1 MRQSTRHISVLF
13 FGACM
18 LLNGACTNELVPTPA
33 KEIVPLSDFQLG
45 YQLDVTDVY
54 TKAQQ
59 SVEIENTVRNL
70 YVLLFAE
77 DGHLVHSKRYLVTT
91 NTSLTEEQQSRYDAV
106 LRSFHT
112 KEDEGSNRSSGII
125 PEFFTNY
132 KGRAEELDGNL
143 TFYGIAN
150 YSTAVDQ
157 DLDNLADDGP
167 AAETNLRNMTIDIAP
182 GSVERNYFFMVA
194 ELGDVHLNPTVNGNS
209 ISVERIGANLELRR
223 LDAKVTFNID
233 VRIDGADN
241 VSFENPTYKVH
252 RIPNKSY
259 LIERAKSSGVNN
271 WDAAQNTE
279 TDFSCMDDDNFE
291 HFDSFNGTSGFFAFY
306 MRENRP
312 VPSNEING
320 EARDKENA
328 NGKNYKNLYVM
339 REAWPYDAD
348 KADSAT
354 GKTPVHERDFTYAPE
369 NSTFVEISGNLNYT
383 RKREN
388 PETHEMEDEYV
399 SGIVTYIVHL
409 GETGGADDINDIDA
423 VNNYDVRRNVRY
435 IYNMRITGINSFEVE
450 VSTDGKEERPGA
462 EGDLAISDSQ
472 QFLMDSHYGRILLEL
487 DRDDI
492 IRNVEQGGSEQAG
505 WNVSSPLGTTKFDGQ
520 TISYPYDYKWILFAI
535 NREFKQTD
543 DKMVKFP
550 GTQAYDGG
558 VRFFDDKNESAV
570 DQIAEIADDRGNK
583 LLVGGKTMTFKKY
596 LDQGNDTDNYY
607 YSYEEGPIDDDACLR
622 DINQLLKHLYE
633 EARSG
638 NSDLFDEDGKVAIT
652 AFCDEYTYLYDPRK
666 EDYVHPGTPKPN
678 ESDLL
683 LWKEYV
689 NTDDRVLN
697 ITPMVAT
704 DYSKDMNTSI
714 THSFVK
720 ISQMAIKTIYNE
732 NDPDLKT
739 AWGLETTNE
748 TGPLTWNAKTNI
760 YRGNKTNT
768 SSDGRTNFLNF
779 WLETDSGSGGYQ
791 AGDINWT
798 DVMTVNQR
806 IENADGLT
814 ANYRD
819 AFHACIT
826 RNRDLDGNNKIDENE
841 IYWYLAAQDQL
852 SGLYIG
858 QPALEESA
866 WMYTGDGTTMNHL
879 VTSTY
884 NGNSQDKTNFWILW
898 SEEGASWGKLHGS
911 GDESTERYDYRCIR
925 NLGISIGS
933 YDAPEHYAKISGQK
947 YDSESRNSY
956 NTVDVGVINSRA
968 LRSAPDEGS
977 FIPLDHERS
986 QNNQPFKSFDVLSSV
1001 YGSKSKE
1008 GITWTEMRD
1017 KIYANDNSD
1026 ICPEGWRPPNQR
1038 EFLIMMSLRG
1048 INGFSLSEGPTY
1060 GLGIATSFSFN
1071 GLAPY
1076 YTNGERYGFYFSTNL
1091 VLHNE
1096 NESEW
1101 AIPGDPYHKPMLLR
1115 FRCVRDTPSAY

>member
-1 MRQSTRHISVLF
+1 MFLHLIKLNMRQNIRHISILLLSTVL
-13 FGACM
+13 
-18 LLNGACTNELVPTPA
+18 LINVACTREVFTPTPQ
-33 KEIVPLSDFQLG
+33 ETIVPLSEFQIG

-77 DGHLVHSKRYLVTT
+77 DGRLVHSKRYLVTT
-91 NTSLTEEQQSRYDAV
+91 NTSLTEEQKSRYDAV

-132 KGRAEELDGNL
+132 KGTAKDLDGNL

-320 EARDKENA
+320 DARDKENA

-348 KADSAT
+348 KADPTT

-409 GETGGADDINDIDA
+409 GETGGAADINNVNA

-435 IYNMRITGINSFEVE
+435 IYNMLITGINSFEVE
-450 VSTDGKEERPGA
+450 VSTDGREERPGA

-472 QFLMDSHYGRILLEL
+472 QFLIDSHYGRILLEL

-492 IRNVEQGGSEQAG
+492 IRNVEQGDPEQAG
-505 WNVSSPLGTTKFDGQ
+505 WNVSSPLGTTKFDGT

-535 NREFKQTD
+535 NREFGEFRH

-558 VRFFDDKNESAV
+558 VTFFLDNGSRKDDTTLRNG
-570 DQIAEIADDRGNK
+570 IANDFGNNYPD
-583 LLVGGKTMTFKKY
+583 GPTFKNS
-596 LDQGNDTDNYY
+596 LSSDNFYY
-607 YSYEEGPIDDDACLR
+607 GKNIDDNACLR

-633 EARSG
+633 EAVSG
-638 NSDLFDEDGKVAIT
+638 TSNLFDNEGKVVIT
-652 AFCDEYTYLYDPRK
+652 AFCDEYTYLYDPRT
-666 EDYVHPGTPKPN
+666 EDYIHPGTPTKN

-704 DYSKDMNTSI
+704 DYSEDKNTSI

-748 TGPLTWNAKTNI
+748 TGPLTWNARMNL
-760 YRGNKTNT
+760 YRGKKDNT
-768 SSDGRTNFLNF
+768 SSNGRTNFLNF
-779 WLETDSGSGGYQ
+779 WLETDDGRFGSGDYEE
-791 AGDINWT
+791 GDINWT
-798 DVMTVNQR
+798 DVMTVDQR
-806 IENADGLT
+806 IEDANGLND
-814 ANYRD
+814 NYRD

-826 RNRDLDGNNKIDENE
+826 RNRDLNGNNKIDENE
-841 IYWYLAAQDQL
+841 IYWYLPAQDQL

-866 WMYTGDGTTMNHL
+866 WMYTGDGTTKNHL
-879 VTSTY
+879 VTSTF
-884 NGNSQDKTNFWILW
+884 NGNDNNNTNFWILW
-898 SEEGASWGKLHGS
+898 SEEGASWGKLHGG
-911 GDESTERYDYRCIR
+911 GDENTTTYDYRCIR
-925 NLGISIGS
+925 NLGIPIDDYTTPPSHYAEIS
-933 YDAPEHYAKISGQK
+933 TLHYDAG
-947 YDSESRNSY
+947 RSY
-956 NTVDVGVINSRA
+956 YTIDVGVINSRA
-968 LRSAPDEGS
+968 LRSAPDDGD
-977 FIPLDHERS
+977 FLPLDHERS
-986 QNNQPFKSFDVLSSV
+986 QNNQPFRSFDVLSSD
-1001 YGSKSKE
+1001 YPDNGD

-1017 KIYANDNSD
+1017 KIDAHDNTD

-1038 EFLIMMSLRG
+1038 EFLIMMSL
-1048 INGFSLSEGPTY
+1048 IDLSGN
-1060 GLGIATSFSFN
+1060 LGIATTFSFDGV
-1071 GLAPY
+1071 GL
-1076 YTNGERYGFYFSTNL
+1076 YTSSNRYGFLYTSPNLRLYNDAYNDNTSSTAL
-1091 VLHNE
+1091 
-1096 NESEW
+1096 
-1101 AIPGDPYHKPMLLR
+1101 Y

>member
-1 MRQSTRHISVLF
+1 MRQNIRHISILLLGTILLF
-13 FGACM
+13 
-18 LLNGACTNELVPTPA
+18 NVACTRDVFTPTPQ
-33 KEIVPLSDFQLG
+33 ETIVPLSEFQIG

-77 DGHLVHSKRYLVTT
+77 DGHLVHFKRYLVTT
-91 NTSLTEEQQSRYDAV
+91 NTSLTEEQKSRYDAV

-132 KGRAEELDGNL
+132 DGTAEELDGNL

-157 DLDNLADDGP
+157 DLDNLAADGP

-194 ELGDVHLNPTVNGNS
+194 ELGDVHLNPTVSGNS

-259 LIERAKSSGVNN
+259 LIERVKSSGVNN

-320 EARDKENA
+320 DARDKENA

-348 KADSAT
+348 KADPTT

-399 SGIVTYIVHL
+399 SGIVTYLVHL
-409 GETGGADDINDIDA
+409 GETGGAADINNVNA

-435 IYNMRITGINSFEVE
+435 IYNMLITGINSFEVE

-492 IRNVEQGGSEQAG
+492 IRNVEQGDPEQAG
-505 WNVSSPLGTTKFDGQ
+505 WNVSSPLGTTKFDGT

-535 NREFKQTD
+535 NREFGQTD

-558 VRFFDDKNESAV
+558 VTFFLDNGSRKDDTTLRN
-570 DQIAEIADDRGNK
+570 EIANDFGNNYPD
-583 LLVGGKTMTFKKY
+583 GPTFKNS
-596 LDQGNDTDNYY
+596 LSSDNFYY
-607 YSYEEGPIDDDACLR
+607 GKNIDDNACLR

-633 EARSG
+633 EAVSG
-638 NSDLFDEDGKVAIT
+638 TSNLFDNEGKVVIT
-652 AFCDEYTYLYDPRK
+652 AFCDEYTYLYDPRT
-666 EDYVHPGTPKPN
+666 EDYIHPGTPTEN

-704 DYSKDMNTSI
+704 DYSEDKNTSI

-748 TGPLTWNAKTNI
+748 TGPLTWKARMNL
-760 YRGNKTNT
+760 YRGNKNNT
-768 SSDGRTNFLNF
+768 SSNGRTNFLNF
-779 WLETDSGSGGYQ
+779 WLETDDGWFGIGGSGEYKD
-791 AGDINWT
+791 GDINWT
-798 DVMTVNQR
+798 DVMTVDQR
-806 IENADGLT
+806 IEDANGLND
-814 ANYRD
+814 NYRD

-826 RNRDLDGNNKIDENE
+826 RNRDLNGNNKIDENE
-841 IYWYLAAQDQL
+841 IYWYLPAQDQL

-866 WMYTGDGTTMNHL
+866 WMYTGDGTTKNHL
-879 VTSTY
+879 VTSTF
-884 NGNSQDKTNFWILW
+884 NGNDNNNTNFWILW
-898 SEEGASWGKLHGS
+898 SEEGASWGKLHGG
-911 GDESTERYDYRCIR
+911 GDENTTTYDYRCIR
-925 NLGISIGS
+925 NLGIPIDDYTTPPSHYAEIS
-933 YDAPEHYAKISGQK
+933 TLHYDAE
-947 YDSESRNSY
+947 RSY
-956 NTVDVGVINSRA
+956 YTIDVGVINSRA
-968 LRSAPDEGS
+968 LRSAPDDGD
-977 FIPLDHERS
+977 FLPLDHERS
-986 QNNQPFKSFDVLSSV
+986 QNNQPFRSFDVLSLD
-1001 YGSKSKE
+1001 YGG

-1017 KIYANDNSD
+1017 KIDAHDNTN

-1038 EFLIMMSLRG
+1038 EFLIMMSL
-1048 INGFSLSEGPTY
+1048 IDLSGN
-1060 GLGIATSFSFN
+1060 LGIATTFSFDGV
-1071 GLAPY
+1071 GL
-1076 YTNGERYGFYFSTNL
+1076 YTSSNRYGFLYTFPNLRLYNDASNDNTSSTSL
-1091 VLHNE
+1091 
-1096 NESEW
+1096 
-1101 AIPGDPYHKPMLLR
+1101 K

>member
-1 MRQSTRHISVLF
+1 MFLHLIKLNMRQNIRHISILLLSTVL
-13 FGACM
+13 
-18 LLNGACTNELVPTPA
+18 LINVACTREVFTPTPQ
-33 KEIVPLSDFQLG
+33 ETIVPLSEFQIG

-77 DGHLVHSKRYLVTT
+77 DGRLVHSKRYLVTT
-91 NTSLTEEQQSRYDAV
+91 NTSLTEEQKSRYDAV

-132 KGRAEELDGNL
+132 KGTAKDLDGNL

-320 EARDKENA
+320 DARDKENA

-348 KADSAT
+348 KADPTT

-409 GETGGADDINDIDA
+409 GETGGAADINNVNA

-435 IYNMRITGINSFEVE
+435 IYNMLITGINSFEVE
-450 VSTDGKEERPGA
+450 VSTDGREERPGA

-472 QFLMDSHYGRILLEL
+472 QFLIDSHYGRILLEL

-492 IRNVEQGGSEQAG
+492 IRNVEQGDPEQAG
-505 WNVSSPLGTTKFDGQ
+505 WNVSSPLGTTKFDGT

-535 NREFKQTD
+535 NREFGEFRH

-558 VRFFDDKNESAV
+558 VTFFLDNGSRKDDTTLRN
-570 DQIAEIADDRGNK
+570 EIANDFGN
-583 LLVGGKTMTFKKY
+583 
-596 LDQGNDTDNYY
+596 NYPD
-607 YSYEEGPIDDDACLR
+607 GPIFKNSLSSDNFYYGKNIDDNACLR

-633 EARSG
+633 EAVSG
-638 NSDLFDEDGKVAIT
+638 TSNLFDNEGKVVIT
-652 AFCDEYTYLYDPRK
+652 AFCDEYTYLYDPRT
-666 EDYVHPGTPKPN
+666 EDYIHPGTPTKN

-704 DYSKDMNTSI
+704 DYSEDKNTSI

-748 TGPLTWNAKTNI
+748 TGPLTWNARMNL
-760 YRGNKTNT
+760 YRGKKDNT
-768 SSDGRTNFLNF
+768 SSNGRTNFLNF
-779 WLETDSGSGGYQ
+779 WLETDDGRFGSGDYEE
-791 AGDINWT
+791 GDINWT
-798 DVMTVNQR
+798 DVMTVDQR
-806 IENADGLT
+806 IEDANGLND
-814 ANYRD
+814 NYRD

-826 RNRDLDGNNKIDENE
+826 RNRDLNGNNKIDENE
-841 IYWYLAAQDQL
+841 IYWYLPAQDQL

-866 WMYTGDGTTMNHL
+866 WMYTGDGTTKNHL
-879 VTSTY
+879 VTSTF
-884 NGNSQDKTNFWILW
+884 NGNDNNNTNFWILW
-898 SEEGASWGKLHGS
+898 SEEGASWGKLHGG
-911 GDESTERYDYRCIR
+911 GDENTTTYDYRCIR
-925 NLGISIGS
+925 NLGIPIDDYTTPPSHYAEIS
-933 YDAPEHYAKISGQK
+933 TLHYDAG
-947 YDSESRNSY
+947 RSY
-956 NTVDVGVINSRA
+956 YTIDVGVINSRA
-968 LRSAPDEGS
+968 LRSAPDDGD
-977 FIPLDHERS
+977 FLPLDHERS
-986 QNNQPFKSFDVLSSV
+986 QNNQPFRSFDVLSSD
-1001 YGSKSKE
+1001 YPDNGD

-1017 KIYANDNSD
+1017 KIDAHDNTD

-1038 EFLIMMSLRG
+1038 EFLIMMSL
-1048 INGFSLSEGPTY
+1048 IDLSGN
-1060 GLGIATSFSFN
+1060 LGIATTFSFDGV
-1071 GLAPY
+1071 GL
-1076 YTNGERYGFYFSTNL
+1076 YTSSNRYGFLYTSPNLRLYNDAYNDNTSSTAL
-1091 VLHNE
+1091 
-1096 NESEW
+1096 
-1101 AIPGDPYHKPMLLR
+1101 Y

>member
-1 MRQSTRHISVLF
+1 MRQNIRHISILLLSTVL
-13 FGACM
+13 
-18 LLNGACTNELVPTPA
+18 LINVACTREVFTPTPQ
-33 KEIVPLSDFQLG
+33 ETIVPLSEFQIG

-77 DGHLVHSKRYLVTT
+77 DGRLVHSKRYLVTT
-91 NTSLTEEQQSRYDAV
+91 NTSLTEEQKSRYDAV

-132 KGRAEELDGNL
+132 KGTAKDLDGNL

-320 EARDKENA
+320 DARDKENA

-348 KADSAT
+348 KADPTT

-409 GETGGADDINDIDA
+409 GETGGAADNNNVNA

-435 IYNMRITGINSFEVE
+435 IYNMLITGINSFEVE
-450 VSTDGKEERPGA
+450 VSTDGREERPGA

-472 QFLMDSHYGRILLEL
+472 QFLIDSHYGRILLEL

-492 IRNVEQGGSEQAG
+492 IRNVEQGDPEQAG
-505 WNVSSPLGTTKFDGQ
+505 WNVSSPLGTTKFDGT

-535 NREFKQTD
+535 NREFGEFRH

-558 VRFFDDKNESAV
+558 VTFFLDNGSRKDDTTLRN
-570 DQIAEIADDRGNK
+570 EIAKDFGNNYPD
-583 LLVGGKTMTFKKY
+583 GPTFKNS
-596 LDQGNDTDNYY
+596 LSSDNFYY
-607 YSYEEGPIDDDACLR
+607 GKNIDDNACLR

-633 EARSG
+633 EAVSG
-638 NSDLFDEDGKVAIT
+638 TSNLFDNEGKVVIT
-652 AFCDEYTYLYDPRK
+652 AFCDEYTYLYDPRT
-666 EDYVHPGTPKPN
+666 EDYIHPGTPTKN

-704 DYSKDMNTSI
+704 DYSEDKNTSI

-748 TGPLTWNAKTNI
+748 TGPLTWNARMNL
-760 YRGNKTNT
+760 YRGKKDNT
-768 SSDGRTNFLNF
+768 SSNGRTNFLNF
-779 WLETDSGSGGYQ
+779 WLETDDGRFGIGDYEE
-791 AGDINWT
+791 GDINWT
-798 DVMTVNQR
+798 DVMTVDQR
-806 IENADGLT
+806 IEDANGLND
-814 ANYRD
+814 NYRD

-826 RNRDLDGNNKIDENE
+826 RNRDLNGNNKIDENE
-841 IYWYLAAQDQL
+841 IYWYLPAQDQL

-866 WMYTGDGTTMNHL
+866 WMYTGDGTTKNHL
-879 VTSTY
+879 VTSTF
-884 NGNSQDKTNFWILW
+884 NGNDNNNTNFWILW
-898 SEEGASWGKLHGS
+898 SEEGASWGKLHGG
-911 GDESTERYDYRCIR
+911 GDENTTTYDYRCIR
-925 NLGISIGS
+925 NLGIPIDDYTTPPSHYAEIS
-933 YDAPEHYAKISGQK
+933 TLHYDAG
-947 YDSESRNSY
+947 RSY
-956 NTVDVGVINSRA
+956 YTIDVGVINSRA
-968 LRSAPDEGS
+968 LRSAPDDGD
-977 FIPLDHERS
+977 FLPLDHERS
-986 QNNQPFKSFDVLSSV
+986 QNNQPFRSFDVLSSD
-1001 YGSKSKE
+1001 YPDNGD

-1017 KIYANDNSD
+1017 KIDAHDNTD

-1038 EFLIMMSLRG
+1038 EFLIMMSL
-1048 INGFSLSEGPTY
+1048 IDLSGN
-1060 GLGIATSFSFN
+1060 LGIATTFSFDGV
-1071 GLAPY
+1071 GL
-1076 YTNGERYGFYFSTNL
+1076 YTSSNRYGFLYTSPNLRLYNDAYNDNTSSTAL
-1091 VLHNE
+1091 
-1096 NESEW
+1096 
-1101 AIPGDPYHKPMLLR
+1101 Y

>member
-1 MRQSTRHISVLF
+1 MRQNIRHISILLFSTVL
-13 FGACM
+13 
-18 LLNGACTNELVPTPA
+18 LINVACTRDVFTPTPQ
-33 KEIVPLSDFQLG
+33 ETIVPLSEFQIG

-77 DGHLVHSKRYLVTT
+77 DGHLIHSRRYLVTT
-91 NTSLTEEQQSRYDAV
+91 NASLTEEQKSRYDAV

-132 KGRAEELDGNL
+132 DVTAEAAEELDGNL

-150 YSTAVDQ
+150 YSTDVDQ

-194 ELGDVHLNPTVNGNS
+194 ELGDVHLNPTVSGNS

-223 LDAKVTFNID
+223 LDAKVTFNVEVKIN
-233 VRIDGADN
+233 GASN

-259 LIERAKSSGVNN
+259 LIERVKSSGVNN

-348 KADSAT
+348 KADPAT

-399 SGIVTYIVHL
+399 SGIVTYLVHL
-409 GETGGADDINDIDA
+409 GETGGAADIDNVNA

-435 IYNMRITGINSFEVE
+435 IYNMLITGINSFEVE

-487 DRDDI
+487 DKDDI
-492 IRNVEQGGSEQAG
+492 IRNVEQGDSEQAG
-505 WNVSSPLGTTKFDGQ
+505 WNVSSPLGTTKFDGT

-535 NREFKQTD
+535 NKEFEPTD
-543 DKMVKFP
+543 YKKMVKFP

-558 VRFFDDKNESAV
+558 VKFFSDENVET
-570 DQIAEIADDRGNK
+570 QIASDSGNK
-583 LLVGGKTMTFKKY
+583 LNVNGTTMTFKNY
-596 LDQGNDTDNYY
+596 LRYATENYY
-607 YSYEEGPIDDDACLR
+607 YTRRSSIDDDACLR

-633 EARSG
+633 EAVSG
-638 NSDLFDEDGKVAIT
+638 TSNLFDDEGKVVIT
-652 AFCDEYTYLYDPRK
+652 AFCDEYTYLYDPRT
-666 EDYVHPGTPKPN
+666 EDYIHPGTPTTN

-704 DYSKDMNTSI
+704 DYSEDKNTSI

-720 ISQMAIKTIYNE
+720 ISQMAIKAIYNE

-748 TGPLTWNAKTNI
+748 TGPLTWNARMNL
-760 YRGNKTNT
+760 YRGNKDNT
-768 SSDGRTNFLNF
+768 SSNGRTNFLNF
-779 WLETDSGSGGYQ
+779 WLETDDGWFGSGEYE

-798 DVMTVNQR
+798 DVMTVDQR
-806 IENADGLT
+806 IEDANGLT
-814 ANYRD
+814 DNYRD

-826 RNRDLDGNNKIDENE
+826 RNRDLNGNNKIDENE

-866 WMYTGDGTTMNHL
+866 WMYTGDGTTKNHL
-879 VTSTY
+879 VTSTF
-884 NGNSQDKTNFWILW
+884 NGNDNNNTNFWILW
-898 SEEGASWGKLHGS
+898 SEEGASWGKLHGG
-911 GDESTERYDYRCIR
+911 GDENTTTYDYRCIR
-925 NLGISIGS
+925 NLGIPIDD
-933 YDAPEHYAKISGQK
+933 YTTPPTHYAEISGLK
-947 YDSESRNSY
+947 SESGRDY
-956 NTVDVGVINSRA
+956 HTIDVGVINSRA
-968 LRSAPDEGS
+968 LRSAPDNGD
-977 FIPLDHERS
+977 FLPLDHERS
-986 QNNQPFKSFDVLSSV
+986 QNNQPFKSFDVLSLD
-1001 YGSKSKE
+1001 YGA
-1008 GITWTEMRD
+1008 GITWTDMRD
-1017 KIYANDNSD
+1017 KIYANDNSN

-1038 EFLIMMSLRG
+1038 EFLIMMSL
-1048 INGFSLSEGPTY
+1048 IDLEGE
-1060 GLGIATSFSFN
+1060 LGIATTFSFDGT
-1071 GLAPY
+1071 GLY
-1076 YTNGERYGFYFSTNL
+1076 ESSNRYGFLYTEPNLRLYNDASDDNTSST
-1091 VLHNE
+1091 
-1096 NESEW
+1096 
-1101 AIPGDPYHKPMLLR
+1101 LLK

>member
-1 MRQSTRHISVLF
+1 MRQSIRHISILLLGTILLF
-13 FGACM
+13 
-18 LLNGACTNELVPTPA
+18 NVACTREAFTPTPQ
-33 KEIVPLSDFQLG
+33 ETIVPLSEFQIG

-59 SVEIENTVRNL
+59 NVEIENTVRNL

-77 DGHLVHSKRYLVTT
+77 DGHLIHSRRYLVTT
-91 NTSLTEEQQSRYDAV
+91 NASLTEEQKSRYDAV

-132 KGRAEELDGNL
+132 RKSAEESAEELDGNL

-167 AAETNLRNMTIDIAP
+167 AAETTLRNMTIDIAP

-223 LDAKVTFNID
+223 LDAKVTFN
-233 VRIDGADN
+233 VEVKIDGASN

-252 RIPNKSY
+252 RIPNTSY
-259 LIERAKSSGVNN
+259 LIERAKGSGANN

-320 EARDKENA
+320 EAQDNENA
-328 NGKNYKNLYVM
+328 KGKNYKNLYVM
-339 REAWPYDAD
+339 REAWRFDAD
-348 KADSAT
+348 KADPTT

-399 SGIVTYIVHL
+399 SGIVTYLVHL
-409 GETGGADDINDIDA
+409 GETGRAADINNVNA

-435 IYNMRITGINSFEVE
+435 IYNMLITGINSFEVE
-450 VSTDGKEERPGA
+450 VNTDGSEERPGA

-487 DRDDI
+487 DKDDI
-492 IRNVEQGGSEQAG
+492 KRNVEQGDPEQAG
-505 WNVSSPLGTTKFDGQ
+505 WNVSSPLGTTKFDGT

-535 NREFKQTD
+535 NQEFGQSD

-550 GTQAYDGG
+550 GTQAYDEG
-558 VRFFDDKNESAV
+558 VRFFDKGESVEAQIV
-570 DQIAEIADDRGNK
+570 ETQIANDTGNK
-583 LLVGGKTMTFKKY
+583 LLVGDRTMTFKQY
-596 LDQGNDTDNYY
+596 LNNGYDPDNYY
-607 YSYEEGPIDDDACLR
+607 YSYRSRIDDDACLR
-622 DINQLLKHLYE
+622 DINQLLKHLYK
-633 EARSG
+633 EAVSG
-638 NSDLFDEDGKVAIT
+638 NSTLFDNEGKVVIT
-652 AFCDEYTYLYDPRK
+652 AFCDEYTYLYDPRT
-666 EDYVHPGTPKPN
+666 ENYIHPGTPTTN

-704 DYSKDMNTSI
+704 DYSEDKNTSI

-732 NDPDLKT
+732 NDPELKT

-748 TGPLTWNAKTNI
+748 TGPLTWNARTNL
-760 YRGNKTNT
+760 YRGNKNNT
-768 SSDGRTNFLNF
+768 SSNGRTNFLNF
-779 WLETDSGSGGYQ
+779 WLETNWYSGKYEN
-791 AGDINWT
+791 GDINWT
-798 DVMTVNQR
+798 DVMTVDQR
-806 IENADGLT
+806 IEDANGLAD
-814 ANYRD
+814 NYRD

-826 RNRDLDGNNKIDENE
+826 RNRDLNGNNKIEENE

-866 WMYTGDGTTMNHL
+866 WMYTGDGTTKNHL
-879 VTSTY
+879 VTSTF
-884 NGNSQDKTNFWILW
+884 NGNINDNTNFWILW
-898 SEEGASWGKLHGS
+898 SEEGASWGKLHGG
-911 GDESTERYDYRCIR
+911 GDENTTTYDYRCIR
-925 NLGISIGS
+925 NLGMPIDDYTTPPS
-933 YDAPEHYAKISGQK
+933 HYAEISNLK
-947 YDSESRNSY
+947 YDSDAGSY
-956 NTVDVGVINSRA
+956 YTIDVGVINSRA

-977 FIPLDHERS
+977 FLPLDNERS
-986 QNNQPFKSFDVLSSV
+986 QNNQPFKNFDVLSSD
-1001 YGSKSKE
+1001 YGN
-1008 GITWTEMRD
+1008 GITWTEMRN
-1017 KIYANDNSD
+1017 KIYANDNSN

-1038 EFLIMMSLRG
+1038 EFLIMMSL
-1048 INGFSLSEGPTY
+1048 IDLEGN
-1060 GLGIATSFSFN
+1060 LGIATTFSFDGT
-1071 GLAPY
+1071 GLY
-1076 YTNGERYGFYFSTNL
+1076 ELSNRYGFLYTEPNL
-1091 VLHNE
+1091 RLYNDAS
-1096 NESEW
+1096 NDNTSGT
-1101 AIPGDPYHKPMLLR
+1101 PLK

>member
-1 MRQSTRHISVLF
+1 MRQNIRHISILLLGTILLF
-13 FGACM
+13 
-18 LLNGACTNELVPTPA
+18 NVACTRDVFTPTPQ
-33 KEIVPLSDFQLG
+33 ETIVPLSEFQIG

-194 ELGDVHLNPTVNGNS
+194 ELGDVHLNPTVSGNS

-233 VRIDGADN
+233 VIIDGADN

-259 LIERAKSSGVNN
+259 LIERVKSSGVNN

-409 GETGGADDINDIDA
+409 GETGGAADIDNVTA

-435 IYNMRITGINSFEVE
+435 VYNMLIKGINSFEVE
-450 VSTDGKEERPGA
+450 VSTDGSEERPGA

-492 IRNVEQGGSEQAG
+492 IRNVEQGDQQAG
-505 WNVSSPLGTTKFDGQ
+505 WNVSSPL
-520 TISYPYDYKWILFAI
+520 
-535 NREFKQTD
+535 
-543 DKMVKFP
+543 
-550 GTQAYDGG
+550 
-558 VRFFDDKNESAV
+558 
-570 DQIAEIADDRGNK
+570 
-583 LLVGGKTMTFKKY
+583 
-596 LDQGNDTDNYY
+596 
-607 YSYEEGPIDDDACLR
+607 
-622 DINQLLKHLYE
+622 
-633 EARSG
+633 
-638 NSDLFDEDGKVAIT
+638 
-652 AFCDEYTYLYDPRK
+652 
-666 EDYVHPGTPKPN
+666 
-678 ESDLL
+678 
-683 LWKEYV
+683 
-689 NTDDRVLN
+689 
-697 ITPMVAT
+697 
-704 DYSKDMNTSI
+704 
-714 THSFVK
+714 
-720 ISQMAIKTIYNE
+720 
-732 NDPDLKT
+732 
-739 AWGLETTNE
+739 
-748 TGPLTWNAKTNI
+748 
-760 YRGNKTNT
+760 
-768 SSDGRTNFLNF
+768 
-779 WLETDSGSGGYQ
+779 
-791 AGDINWT
+791 
-798 DVMTVNQR
+798 
-806 IENADGLT
+806 
-814 ANYRD
+814 
-819 AFHACIT
+819 
-826 RNRDLDGNNKIDENE
+826 
-841 IYWYLAAQDQL
+841 
-852 SGLYIG
+852 
-858 QPALEESA
+858 
-866 WMYTGDGTTMNHL
+866 
-879 VTSTY
+879 
-884 NGNSQDKTNFWILW
+884 
-898 SEEGASWGKLHGS
+898 
-911 GDESTERYDYRCIR
+911 
-925 NLGISIGS
+925 
-933 YDAPEHYAKISGQK
+933 
-947 YDSESRNSY
+947 
-956 NTVDVGVINSRA
+956 
-968 LRSAPDEGS
+968 
-977 FIPLDHERS
+977 
-986 QNNQPFKSFDVLSSV
+986 
-1001 YGSKSKE
+1001 
-1008 GITWTEMRD
+1008 
-1017 KIYANDNSD
+1017 
-1026 ICPEGWRPPNQR
+1026 
-1038 EFLIMMSLRG
+1038 
-1048 INGFSLSEGPTY
+1048 
-1060 GLGIATSFSFN
+1060 
-1071 GLAPY
+1071 
-1076 YTNGERYGFYFSTNL
+1076 
-1091 VLHNE
+1091 
-1096 NESEW
+1096 
-1101 AIPGDPYHKPMLLR
+1101 
-1115 FRCVRDTPSAY
+1115 

>member
-1 MRQSTRHISVLF
+1 M
-13 FGACM
+13 
-18 LLNGACTNELVPTPA
+18 
-33 KEIVPLSDFQLG
+33 PLSEFQIG

-77 DGHLVHSKRYLVTT
+77 DGRLVHSKRYLVTT
-91 NTSLTEEQQSRYDAV
+91 NTSLTEEQKSRYDAV

-132 KGRAEELDGNL
+132 KGTAKDLDGNL

-320 EARDKENA
+320 DARDKENA

-348 KADSAT
+348 KADPTT

-409 GETGGADDINDIDA
+409 GETGGAADINNVNA

-435 IYNMRITGINSFEVE
+435 IYNMLITGINSFEVE
-450 VSTDGKEERPGA
+450 VSTDGREERPGA

-472 QFLMDSHYGRILLEL
+472 QFLIDSHYGRILLEL

-492 IRNVEQGGSEQAG
+492 IRNVEQGDPEQAG
-505 WNVSSPLGTTKFDGQ
+505 WNVSSPLGTTKFDGT

-535 NREFKQTD
+535 NREFGEFRH

-558 VRFFDDKNESAV
+558 VTFFLDNGSRKDDTTLRN
-570 DQIAEIADDRGNK
+570 EIANDFGNNYPD
-583 LLVGGKTMTFKKY
+583 GPTFKNS
-596 LDQGNDTDNYY
+596 LSSDNFYY
-607 YSYEEGPIDDDACLR
+607 GKNIDDNACLR

-633 EARSG
+633 EAVSG
-638 NSDLFDEDGKVAIT
+638 TSNLFDNEGKVVIT
-652 AFCDEYTYLYDPRK
+652 AFCDEYTYLYDPRT
-666 EDYVHPGTPKPN
+666 EDYIHPGTPTKN

-704 DYSKDMNTSI
+704 DYSEDKNTSI

-748 TGPLTWNAKTNI
+748 TGPLTWNARMNL
-760 YRGNKTNT
+760 YRGKKDNT
-768 SSDGRTNFLNF
+768 SSNGRTNFLNF
-779 WLETDSGSGGYQ
+779 WLETDDGRFGSGDYEE
-791 AGDINWT
+791 GDINWT
-798 DVMTVNQR
+798 DVMTVDQR
-806 IENADGLT
+806 IEDANGLND
-814 ANYRD
+814 NYRD

-826 RNRDLDGNNKIDENE
+826 RNRDLNGNNKIDENE
-841 IYWYLAAQDQL
+841 IYWYLPAQDQL

-866 WMYTGDGTTMNHL
+866 WMYTGDGTTKNHL
-879 VTSTY
+879 VTSTF
-884 NGNSQDKTNFWILW
+884 NGNDNNNTNFWILW
-898 SEEGASWGKLHGS
+898 SEEGASWGKLHGG
-911 GDESTERYDYRCIR
+911 GDENTTTYDYRCIR
-925 NLGISIGS
+925 NLGIPIDDYTTPPSHYAEIS
-933 YDAPEHYAKISGQK
+933 TLHYDAG
-947 YDSESRNSY
+947 RSY
-956 NTVDVGVINSRA
+956 YTIDVGVINSRA
-968 LRSAPDEGS
+968 LRSAPDDGD
-977 FIPLDHERS
+977 FLPLDHERS
-986 QNNQPFKSFDVLSSV
+986 QNNQPFRSFDVLSSD
-1001 YGSKSKE
+1001 YPDNGD

-1017 KIYANDNSD
+1017 KIDAHDNTD

-1038 EFLIMMSLRG
+1038 EFLIMMSL
-1048 INGFSLSEGPTY
+1048 IDLSGN
-1060 GLGIATSFSFN
+1060 LGIATTFSFDGV
-1071 GLAPY
+1071 GL
-1076 YTNGERYGFYFSTNL
+1076 YTSSNRYGFLYTSPNLRLYNDAYNDNTSSTAL
-1091 VLHNE
+1091 
-1096 NESEW
+1096 
-1101 AIPGDPYHKPMLLR
+1101 Y

>member
-1 MRQSTRHISVLF
+1 MRHISVLF

-45 YQLDVTDVY
+45 YQLDVSDVY

-59 SVEIENTVRNL
+59 NVEIENTVRNL

-77 DGHLVHSKRYLVTT
+77 DGHLVHSRRYLVTT
-91 NTSLTEEQQSRYDAV
+91 KPSLTEEQKSRYDSV
-106 LRSFHT
+106 LRSFYNQ
-112 KEDEGSNRSSGII
+112 EDEGSSRSSGII
-125 PEFFTNY
+125 PGFFTGYN
-132 KGRAEELDGNL
+132 GTEEDLGGNL

-150 YSTAVDQ
+150 YSTDVDQ
-157 DLDNLADDGP
+157 DLDNLADDGIY
-167 AAETNLRNMTIDIAP
+167 AEANLRNMTIDIVP

-194 ELGDVHLNPTVNGNS
+194 ELGEVHLNPTVNGNS

-233 VRIDGADN
+233 VSIDGASN

-259 LIERAKSSGVNN
+259 LIERAKGSGINT
-271 WDAAQNTE
+271 WDAAQDTE
-279 TDFSCMDDDNFE
+279 KDFSCMDDDNFE
-291 HFDSFNGTSGFFAFY
+291 HFDSFDGTSGFFAFY
-306 MRENRP
+306 IRENRP
-312 VPSNEING
+312 LPSKEINID
-320 EARDKENA
+320 AREWENNA
-328 NGKNYKNLYVM
+328 NGKNYENLYVM
-339 REAWPYDAD
+339 REAWPYNPDNAD
-348 KADSAT
+348 PAT
-354 GKTPVHERDFTYAPE
+354 GKTPVHERNFTYAPE

-383 RKREN
+383 RKQEN
-388 PETHEMEDEYV
+388 PATHEMEDEYV
-399 SGIVTYIVHL
+399 SGTVTYIVHL
-409 GETGGADDINDIDA
+409 GETGGAADINDIDA

-435 IYNMRITGINSFEVE
+435 VYNILITGVNSFEVE
-450 VSTDGKEERPGA
+450 VSIDGKEERPGA
-462 EGDLAISDSQ
+462 EGDLSISDSQ

-487 DRDDI
+487 DREDI
-492 IRNVEQGGSEQAG
+492 KRNVEQGGPEQAG

-535 NREFKQTD
+535 NEEFNQTANE
-543 DKMVKFP
+543 MVKFP

-558 VRFFDDKNESAV
+558 VRFFDDKSESV
-570 DQIAEIADDRGNK
+570 EKQIAGDTGNK
-583 LLVGGKTMTFKKY
+583 LLVGGTTMTFKEY
-596 LDQGNDTDNYY
+596 LNNGNDTDNYY
-607 YSYEEGPIDDDACLR
+607 YNYRSQIDDDACLR

-633 EARSG
+633 EAVSG
-638 NSDLFDEDGKVAIT
+638 NSDLFDKEGKVAIT
-652 AFCDEYTYLYDPRK
+652 AFCDEYTYLYDPRT
-666 EDYVHPGTPKPN
+666 EDYVHPGSPTTN

-704 DYSKDMNTSI
+704 DYSEDMNTSI

-748 TGPLTWNAKTNI
+748 TGPLTWRAKNL
-760 YRGNKTNT
+760 YRGNKPNT

-779 WLETDSGSGGYQ
+779 WLNTDDGWSGSGEYED
-791 AGDINWT
+791 GDIRWT
-798 DVMTVNQR
+798 DVMTVDQR

-814 ANYRD
+814 EDYRD

-826 RNRDLDGNNKIDENE
+826 RNRDLDGNDKIDENE

-884 NGNSQDKTNFWILW
+884 YDNIEDNENFWILW
-898 SEEGASWGKLHGS
+898 SEEGASWGKLHGGG

-925 NLGISIGS
+925 NLGISIDS
-933 YDAPEHYAKISGQK
+933 YEAPEHYAEISDLN
-947 YDSESRNSY
+947 YDSESGQSY

-1001 YGSKSKE
+1001 YGN

-1017 KIYANDNSD
+1017 KIYANDNRD

-1048 INGFSLSEGPTY
+1048 IKGFSLSGD
-1060 GLGIATSFSFN
+1060 LGIATSFSFN
-1071 GLAPY
+1071 GLPPY
-1076 YTNGERYGFYFSTNL
+1076 YANGERYGFYFSKNL

-1101 AIPGDPYHKPMLLR
+1101 GDGHTPKLLR

>member
-1 MRQSTRHISVLF
+1 
-13 FGACM
+13 M

-45 YQLDVTDVY
+45 YQLDVSDVY

-59 SVEIENTVRNL
+59 NVEIENTVRNL

-77 DGHLVHSKRYLVTT
+77 DGHLVHSRRYLVTT
-91 NTSLTEEQQSRYDAV
+91 NPSLTEVQKSRYDSV
-106 LRSFHT
+106 LRSFYNQ
-112 KEDEGSNRSSGII
+112 EDEGSSRSSGII
-125 PEFFTNY
+125 PGFFTDYNY
-132 KGRAEELDGNL
+132 IEAEEELGGNL

-150 YSTAVDQ
+150 YSTDVDQ
-157 DLDNLADDGP
+157 DLDNLADDGT

-194 ELGDVHLNPTVNGNS
+194 ELGEVHLNPTVNGNS

-233 VRIDGADN
+233 VSIDGASN

-259 LIERAKSSGVNN
+259 LIERAKGSGINT
-271 WDAAQNTE
+271 WDAAQDTE
-279 TDFSCMDDDNFE
+279 KDFSCMDDDNFE
-291 HFDSFNGTSGFFAFY
+291 HFDSFDGTSGFFAFY
-306 MRENRP
+306 IRENRP
-312 VPSNEING
+312 LPSKEINIDV
-320 EARDKENA
+320 RDSENA
-328 NGKNYKNLYVM
+328 NGKNYENLYVM
-339 REAWPYDAD
+339 REAWPYDPHNVD
-348 KADSAT
+348 PAT

-383 RKREN
+383 RKQEN
-388 PETHEMEDEYV
+388 PATHEMEDEYV
-399 SGIVTYIVHL
+399 SGTVTYIVHL
-409 GETGGADDINDIDA
+409 GETGGAADINDIDA

-435 IYNMRITGINSFEVE
+435 VYNILITGVNSFEVE
-450 VSTDGKEERPGA
+450 VSIDGKEERPGA
-462 EGDLAISDSQ
+462 EGDLSISDSQ

-487 DRDDI
+487 DKDDI
-492 IRNVEQGGSEQAG
+492 IRNVEQGDPEQAG

-535 NREFKQTD
+535 NKEFNQTA

-558 VRFFDDKNESAV
+558 VRFSDDKSESAV
-570 DQIAEIADDRGNK
+570 DQIAEIAEDRGNK
-583 LLVGGKTMTFKKY
+583 LLVGGKTMTFKEY
-596 LDQGNDTDNYY
+596 LNNGNDTDNYY
-607 YSYEEGPIDDDACLR
+607 YNYRSQIDDDACLR

-633 EARSG
+633 EAVSG
-638 NSDLFDEDGKVAIT
+638 NSDLFDKEGKVAIT
-652 AFCDEYTYLYDPRK
+652 AFCDEYTYLYDPRT
-666 EDYVHPGTPKPN
+666 EDYVHPGSPTTN

-704 DYSKDMNTSI
+704 DYSEDKNTSI

-748 TGPLTWNAKTNI
+748 TGPLTWEAKNL
-760 YRGNKTNT
+760 YRGNKPNT

-779 WLETDSGSGGYQ
+779 WLNTDDVWWGSGEYED
-791 AGDINWT
+791 GDIRWT
-798 DVMTVNQR
+798 DVMTVDQR

-814 ANYRD
+814 EDYRD

-826 RNRDLDGNNKIDENE
+826 RNRDLDGNDKIDENE

-879 VTSTY
+879 VTSSTY
-884 NGNSQDKTNFWILW
+884 YDNIEDNENFWILW
-898 SEEGASWGKLHGS
+898 SEEGASWGKLHGGG

-925 NLGISIGS
+925 NLGISIDS
-933 YDAPEHYAKISGQK
+933 YEAPEHYAEISDLNYDRESGQ
-947 YDSESRNSY
+947 RY

-1001 YGSKSKE
+1001 YGN

-1017 KIYANDNSD
+1017 KIYANDNRD

-1048 INGFSLSEGPTY
+1048 IKGFSLSGD
-1060 GLGIATSFSFN
+1060 LGIATSFSFN
-1071 GLAPY
+1071 GLPPY
-1076 YTNGERYGFYFSTNL
+1076 YANGERYGFYFSTNL

-1101 AIPGDPYHKPMLLR
+1101 GDGHTPKLLR

>member
-1 MRQSTRHISVLF
+1 M
-13 FGACM
+13 
-18 LLNGACTNELVPTPA
+18 
-33 KEIVPLSDFQLG
+33 PLSEFQIG

-91 NTSLTEEQQSRYDAV
+91 NTSLTEEQKSRYDAV

-132 KGRAEELDGNL
+132 DGTAEELDGNL

-157 DLDNLADDGP
+157 DLDNLAADGP

-194 ELGDVHLNPTVNGNS
+194 ELGDVHLNPTVSGNS

-259 LIERAKSSGVNN
+259 LIERVKSSGVNN

-320 EARDKENA
+320 DARDKENA

-348 KADSAT
+348 KADPTT

-399 SGIVTYIVHL
+399 SGIVTYLVHL
-409 GETGGADDINDIDA
+409 GETGGAADINNVNA

-435 IYNMRITGINSFEVE
+435 IYNMLITGINSFEVE

-487 DRDDI
+487 DKDDI
-492 IRNVEQGGSEQAG
+492 IRNVEQGDPEQAG
-505 WNVSSPLGTTKFDGQ
+505 WNVSSPLGTTKFDGT

-535 NREFKQTD
+535 NQEFKQTN

-558 VRFFDDKNESAV
+558 VKFFSNENIAT
-570 DQIAEIADDRGNK
+570 QIASDSGNK
-583 LLVGGKTMTFKKY
+583 LNVNGTTMTFKDY
-596 LDQGNDTDNYY
+596 LDNGNDTDNYY
-607 YSYEEGPIDDDACLR
+607 YSYRGSSIDDDACLR

-633 EARSG
+633 EAVSG
-638 NSDLFDEDGKVAIT
+638 TSNLFDDEGKVVIT
-652 AFCDEYTYLYDPRK
+652 AFCDEYTYLYDPRT
-666 EDYVHPGTPKPN
+666 EDYIHPGTPTTN

-704 DYSKDMNTSI
+704 DYSEDKNTSI

-748 TGPLTWNAKTNI
+748 TGPLTWKARMNL
-760 YRGNKTNT
+760 YRGNKNNT
-768 SSDGRTNFLNF
+768 SSNGRTNFLNF
-779 WLETDSGSGGYQ
+779 WLETDDGWFGIGGSGEYKD
-791 AGDINWT
+791 GDINWT
-798 DVMTVNQR
+798 DVMTVDQR
-806 IENADGLT
+806 IEDANGLND
-814 ANYRD
+814 NYRD

-826 RNRDLDGNNKIDENE
+826 RNRDLNGNNKIDENE
-841 IYWYLAAQDQL
+841 IYWYLPAQDQL

-866 WMYTGDGTTMNHL
+866 WMYTGDGTTKNHL
-879 VTSTY
+879 VTSTF
-884 NGNSQDKTNFWILW
+884 NGNDNNNTNFWILW
-898 SEEGASWGKLHGS
+898 SEEGASWGKLHGG
-911 GDESTERYDYRCIR
+911 GDENTTTYDYRCIR
-925 NLGISIGS
+925 NLGIPIDDYTTPPSHYAEIS
-933 YDAPEHYAKISGQK
+933 TLHYDAE
-947 YDSESRNSY
+947 RSY
-956 NTVDVGVINSRA
+956 YTIDVGVINSRA
-968 LRSAPDEGS
+968 LRSAPDDGD
-977 FIPLDHERS
+977 FLPLDHERS
-986 QNNQPFKSFDVLSSV
+986 QNNQPFRSFDVLSLD
-1001 YGSKSKE
+1001 YGG

-1017 KIYANDNSD
+1017 KIDAHDNTN

-1038 EFLIMMSLRG
+1038 EFLIMMSL
-1048 INGFSLSEGPTY
+1048 IDLSGN
-1060 GLGIATSFSFN
+1060 LGIATTFSFDGV
-1071 GLAPY
+1071 GL
-1076 YTNGERYGFYFSTNL
+1076 YTSSNRYGFLYTFPNLRLYNDASNDNTSSTSL
-1091 VLHNE
+1091 
-1096 NESEW
+1096 
-1101 AIPGDPYHKPMLLR
+1101 K

>member
-1 MRQSTRHISVLF
+1 MRQNIRHISILLLGTILLF
-13 FGACM
+13 
-18 LLNGACTNELVPTPA
+18 NVACTRDVFTPTPQ
-33 KEIVPLSDFQLG
+33 ETIVPLSEFQIG

-77 DGHLVHSKRYLVTT
+77 DGRLVHSKRYLVTT
-91 NTSLTEEQQSRYDAV
+91 NTSLTEEQKSRYDAV

-132 KGRAEELDGNL
+132 KGTAKDLDGNL

-320 EARDKENA
+320 DARDKENA

-348 KADSAT
+348 KADPTT

-409 GETGGADDINDIDA
+409 GETGGAADINNVNA

-435 IYNMRITGINSFEVE
+435 IYNMLITGINSFEVE
-450 VSTDGKEERPGA
+450 VSTDGREERPGA

-492 IRNVEQGGSEQAG
+492 KRNVEQGDPEQAG
-505 WNVSSPLGTTKFDGQ
+505 WNVSSPLGTTKFDGT

-535 NREFKQTD
+535 NQEFGQTN

-558 VRFFDDKNESAV
+558 VRFFDDDGGVRDDVET
-570 DQIAEIADDRGNK
+570 QIASDSGNK
-583 LLVGGKTMTFKKY
+583 LNVGGRPMTFKAY
-596 LDQGNDTDNYY
+596 LDDGRDTDNYY
-607 YSYEEGPIDDDACLR
+607 YQRRSSIDDDACLR

-638 NSDLFDEDGKVAIT
+638 TSKLFDDEGKVVIT
-652 AFCDEYTYLYDPRK
+652 AFCDEYTYLYDPRT
-666 EDYVHPGTPKPN
+666 ENYIHPGTPTTN

-704 DYSKDMNTSI
+704 DYSEDKNTSI

-748 TGPLTWNAKTNI
+748 TGPLTWNARMNL
-760 YRGNKTNT
+760 YRGKKDNT
-768 SSDGRTNFLNF
+768 SSNGRTNFLNF
-779 WLETDSGSGGYQ
+779 WLETNDGRSGDGDYEE
-791 AGDINWT
+791 GDINWT
-798 DVMTVNQR
+798 DVMTVYQR
-806 IENADGLT
+806 IEDANGLND
-814 ANYRD
+814 NYRD

-826 RNRDLDGNNKIDENE
+826 RNRDLNGNNKIDENE

-866 WMYTGDGTTMNHL
+866 WMYTGDGTTKSHL
-879 VTSTY
+879 VTSTF
-884 NGNSQDKTNFWILW
+884 NGKVNDNTNFWILW
-898 SEEGASWGKLHGS
+898 SEEGASWGKLHGG
-911 GDESTERYDYRCIR
+911 GDENTATYDYRCIR
-925 NLGISIGS
+925 NLGIPIDDYTTPPSHYAEIS
-933 YDAPEHYAKISGQK
+933 TQHYDAGRYYYTI
-947 YDSESRNSY
+947 
-956 NTVDVGVINSRA
+956 DVGVINSRA
-968 LRSAPDEGS
+968 LRSAPDDGD
-977 FIPLDHERS
+977 FLPLDHERS
-986 QNNQPFKSFDVLSSV
+986 QNNQPFKSFDVLSPPD
-1001 YGSKSKE
+1001 YGS

-1017 KIYANDNSD
+1017 KMSVNDNSD
-1026 ICPEGWRPPNQR
+1026 ICPDGWRPPNQR

-1048 INGFSLSEGPTY
+1048 KEGFSLSNR
-1060 GLGIATSFSFN
+1060 LGIATSFSFN
-1071 GLAPY
+1071 GLPPN
-1076 YTNGERYGFYFSTNL
+1076 YTNGKRYGFYFDTNL
-1091 VLHNE
+1091 MLHNE
-1096 NESEW
+1096 YDSEW
-1101 AIPGDPYHKPMLLR
+1101 TDSEGKPKEAVLLK

>member
-1 MRQSTRHISVLF
+1 MRQNIRHISILLLSTVL
-13 FGACM
+13 
-18 LLNGACTNELVPTPA
+18 LINVACTREVFTPTPQ
-33 KEIVPLSDFQLG
+33 ETIVPLSEFQIG

-77 DGHLVHSKRYLVTT
+77 DGHLVHFKRYLVTT
-91 NTSLTEEQQSRYDAV
+91 NTSLTGEQKSRYDAV

-132 KGRAEELDGNL
+132 DGTAEELDGNL

-157 DLDNLADDGP
+157 DLDNLAADGP
-167 AAETNLRNMTIDIAP
+167 DAETNLRNMTIDIAP

-194 ELGDVHLNPTVNGNS
+194 ELGDVHLNPTVNGSS

-233 VRIDGADN
+233 VRIDGAEN

-252 RIPNKSY
+252 RIPNTSY
-259 LIERAKSSGVNN
+259 LIERVKSSGVNN

-291 HFDSFNGTSGFFAFY
+291 HFDNFNGTSGFFAFY

-320 EARDKENA
+320 DALDKENA

-348 KADSAT
+348 KADPTT

-399 SGIVTYIVHL
+399 SGIVTYLVHL
-409 GETGGADDINDIDA
+409 GETGGAADINNVNA

-435 IYNMRITGINSFEVE
+435 IYNMLITGINSFEVE
-450 VSTDGKEERPGA
+450 VSTDGREERPGA

-487 DRDDI
+487 DKDDI
-492 IRNVEQGGSEQAG
+492 KRNVEQGNPEQAG
-505 WNVSSPLGTTKFDGQ
+505 WNVSSPLGTTKFDGRR
-520 TISYPYDYKWILFAI
+520 ISYPYDYKWILFAI
-535 NREFKQTD
+535 NKEFNQTD

-558 VRFFDDKNESAV
+558 VRFFDDDGGVRDDVET
-570 DQIAEIADDRGNK
+570 QIASDSGNK
-583 LLVGGKTMTFKKY
+583 LNVGGRTRTFKNY
-596 LDQGNDTDNYY
+596 LNDGRDTDNYY
-607 YSYEEGPIDDDACLR
+607 YRLRSSIDDDACLR

-633 EARSG
+633 EAVSG
-638 NSDLFDEDGKVAIT
+638 TSNLFDDEGKVTIT
-652 AFCDEYTYLYDPRK
+652 AFCDEYTYLYDPRT
-666 EDYVHPGTPKPN
+666 ENYIHPGTPATN

-704 DYSKDMNTSI
+704 DYSEDMNTSI

-732 NDPDLKT
+732 NDPELKT

-748 TGPLTWNAKTNI
+748 TGPLTWDAIENL
-760 YRGNKTNT
+760 YRGNKDNT
-768 SSDGRTNFLNF
+768 SSNGRTNFLNF
-779 WLETDSGSGGYQ
+779 WLETDDGRFGSGDYKE
-791 AGDINWT
+791 GDINWT
-798 DVMTVNQR
+798 AVMTVDQR
-806 IENADGLT
+806 IEDAKGLHD
-814 ANYRD
+814 NYRD

-826 RNRDLDGNNKIDENE
+826 RNRDLNGNDKIEENE
-841 IYWYLAAQDQL
+841 IYWYLAAKDQL

-866 WMYTGDGTTMNHL
+866 WMYTGDGSTINHL
-879 VTSTY
+879 VTSTFY
-884 NGNSQDKTNFWILW
+884 NNKTTFWILW
-898 SEEGASWGKLHGS
+898 SEEGASWGELQGG
-911 GDESTERYDYRCIR
+911 GDQNTTTYDYRCIR
-925 NLGISIGS
+925 NLGIPINDYTPPS
-933 YDAPEHYAKISGQK
+933 HYAEISGLK
-947 YDSESRNSY
+947 SESGRDY
-956 NTVDVGVINSRA
+956 HTIDVGVINSRA
-968 LRSAPDEGS
+968 LRSAPDNGD
-977 FIPLDHERS
+977 FLPLDHERS
-986 QNNQPFKSFDVLSSV
+986 QNNQPFKSFDVLSSDS
-1001 YGSKSKE
+1001 GG
-1008 GITWTEMRD
+1008 GITWTDMRD
-1017 KIYANDNSD
+1017 KIYANDNRN

-1038 EFLIMMSLRG
+1038 EFLIMMSL
-1048 INGFSLSEGPTY
+1048 IDLEGN
-1060 GLGIATSFSFN
+1060 LGIATTFSFDGT
-1071 GLAPY
+1071 GLY
-1076 YTNGERYGFYFSTNL
+1076 ESSNRYGFLYTEPNL
-1091 VLHNE
+1091 RLYNDAS
-1096 NESEW
+1096 NDNTS
-1101 AIPGDPYHKPMLLR
+1101 GTLLK

>member
-1 MRQSTRHISVLF
+1 
-13 FGACM
+13 M
-18 LLNGACTNELVPTPA
+18 LINVACTREVFSPTPQ
-33 KEIVPLSDFQLG
+33 ETIVPLSEFQIG

-77 DGHLVHSKRYLVTT
+77 DGHLVHSRRYLVTT
-91 NTSLTEEQQSRYDAV
+91 NTSLTEEQKSRYDAV

-132 KGRAEELDGNL
+132 KGRAKELDGNL

-150 YSTAVDQ
+150 YSTDVDQ

-233 VRIDGADN
+233 VSIYGADN

-348 KADSAT
+348 KADPAT

-409 GETGGADDINDIDA
+409 GETGGAADINNVNA

-492 IRNVEQGGSEQAG
+492 IRNVEQGDQQAG
-505 WNVSSPLGTTKFDGQ
+505 WNVSSPLGTTKFDGT

-535 NREFKQTD
+535 NQEFGQTD

-558 VRFFDDKNESAV
+558 VRFFDDDVVA
-570 DQIAEIADDRGNK
+570 QIASDTGNK
-583 LLVGGKTMTFKKY
+583 LLSGSTQMTFKQY
-596 LDQGNDTDNYY
+596 LERDRDNYY
-607 YSYEEGPIDDDACLR
+607 YDNRSRIDDDACLR

-633 EARSG
+633 EAVNG
-638 NSDLFDEDGKVAIT
+638 TNLFDDEGKVTIT
-652 AFCDEYTYLYDPRK
+652 AFCDEYTYLYDPRT
-666 EDYVHPGTPKPN
+666 ENYIHPGTPTTN

-704 DYSKDMNTSI
+704 DYSEDMNTSI

-720 ISQMAIKTIYNE
+720 ISQMAIKSIYNE
-732 NDPDLKT
+732 NDPDLET

-748 TGPLTWNAKTNI
+748 TGPLTWNAKRDL
-760 YRGNKTNT
+760 YRGNKDNT

-779 WLETDSGSGGYQ
+779 WLETEDGRYGSGDYRE
-791 AGDINWT
+791 GDINWT
-798 DVMTVNQR
+798 DVMTVDQR
-806 IENADGLT
+806 IEDANGLDD
-814 ANYRD
+814 NYRD

-826 RNRDLDGNNKIDENE
+826 RNRDLNGNNKIDKNE
-841 IYWYLAAQDQL
+841 IYWYLAAKDQL

-866 WMYTGDGTTMNHL
+866 WMYTGDGTTKNHL
-879 VTSTY
+879 VTSTFY
-884 NGNSQDKTNFWILW
+884 DNSNNNANFWILW
-898 SEEGASWGKLHGS
+898 SEEGASWGKLHGG
-911 GDESTERYDYRCIR
+911 GDENTTTYDYRCIR
-925 NLGISIGS
+925 NLGIPINDYTPPS
-933 YDAPEHYAKISGQK
+933 HYAEISGLK
-947 YDSESRNSY
+947 SESGRNY
-956 NTVDVGVINSRA
+956 HTIDVGVINSRA
-968 LRSAPDEGS
+968 LRSAPDNGD
-977 FIPLDHERS
+977 FLPLDHERS
-986 QNNQPFKSFDVLSSV
+986 QNNQPFKSFDVLSSD
-1001 YGSKSKE
+1001 YGG
-1008 GITWTEMRD
+1008 GITWTDMRD
-1017 KIYANDNSD
+1017 KIYANDNSN

-1038 EFLIMMSLRG
+1038 EFLIMMSLIDLRG
-1048 INGFSLSEGPTY
+1048 N
-1060 GLGIATSFSFN
+1060 LGIATTFSFDGV
-1071 GLAPY
+1071 GL
-1076 YTNGERYGFYFSTNL
+1076 YTSSNRYGFLYTFPNLRLYNDASKDNTSST
-1091 VLHNE
+1091 
-1096 NESEW
+1096 
-1101 AIPGDPYHKPMLLR
+1101 LLY

>member
-1 MRQSTRHISVLF
+1 MRQNIRHISILLLSTVL
-13 FGACM
+13 
-18 LLNGACTNELVPTPA
+18 LINVACTREVFTPTPQ
-33 KEIVPLSDFQLG
+33 ETIVPLSEFQIG

-77 DGHLVHSKRYLVTT
+77 DGRLVHFKRYLVTT
-91 NTSLTEEQQSRYDAV
+91 NTSLTEEQKSRYDAV

-132 KGRAEELDGNL
+132 KGTAKDLDGNL

-320 EARDKENA
+320 VARDKENA

-339 REAWPYDAD
+339 REAWPYDAH
-348 KADSAT
+348 KADPTT

-409 GETGGADDINDIDA
+409 GETGGAADINNVNA

-435 IYNMRITGINSFEVE
+435 IYNMLITGINSFEVE
-450 VSTDGKEERPGA
+450 VSTDGGEERPGA

-472 QFLMDSHYGRILLEL
+472 QFLIDSHYGRILLEL

-492 IRNVEQGGSEQAG
+492 IRNVEQGDPEQAG
-505 WNVSSPLGTTKFDGQ
+505 WNVSSPLGTTKFDGT

-535 NREFKQTD
+535 NREFGEFGH

-558 VRFFDDKNESAV
+558 VKFFSNENRET
-570 DQIAEIADDRGNK
+570 QIASDSGNK
-583 LLVGGKTMTFKKY
+583 LNVNGTTMTFKDY
-596 LDQGNDTDNYY
+596 LDNGYDTDNYY
-607 YSYEEGPIDDDACLR
+607 YSYWGSSIDEDACLR

-633 EARSG
+633 EAVSG
-638 NSDLFDEDGKVAIT
+638 TSNLFDDEGKVVIT
-652 AFCDEYTYLYDPRK
+652 AFCDEYTYLYDPRT
-666 EDYVHPGTPKPN
+666 EDYIHPGTPTNN

-704 DYSKDMNTSI
+704 DYSKDKNTSI

-748 TGPLTWNAKTNI
+748 TGPLTWKARMNL
-760 YRGNKTNT
+760 YRGNKNNT
-768 SSDGRTNFLNF
+768 SSNGRTNFLNF
-779 WLETDSGSGGYQ
+779 WLETDDGWFGIGGSGEYKD
-791 AGDINWT
+791 GDINWT
-798 DVMTVNQR
+798 DVMTVDQR
-806 IENADGLT
+806 IEDANGLND
-814 ANYRD
+814 NYRD

-826 RNRDLDGNNKIDENE
+826 RNRDLNGNNKIDENE
-841 IYWYLAAQDQL
+841 IYWYLPAQDQL

-866 WMYTGDGTTMNHL
+866 WMYTGDGTTKNHL
-879 VTSTY
+879 VTSTF
-884 NGNSQDKTNFWILW
+884 NGNDNNNTNFWILW
-898 SEEGASWGKLHGS
+898 SEEGASWGKLHGG
-911 GDESTERYDYRCIR
+911 GDENTTTYDYRCIR
-925 NLGISIGS
+925 NLGIPIDDYTTPPSHYAEIS
-933 YDAPEHYAKISGQK
+933 TLHYDAE
-947 YDSESRNSY
+947 RSY
-956 NTVDVGVINSRA
+956 YTIDVGVINSRA
-968 LRSAPDEGS
+968 LRSAPDDGD
-977 FIPLDHERS
+977 FLPLDHERS
-986 QNNQPFKSFDVLSSV
+986 QNNQPFRSFDVLSLD
-1001 YGSKSKE
+1001 YGG

-1017 KIYANDNSD
+1017 KIDAHDNTN

-1038 EFLIMMSLRG
+1038 EFLIMMSL
-1048 INGFSLSEGPTY
+1048 IDLSGN
-1060 GLGIATSFSFN
+1060 LGIATTFSFDGV
-1071 GLAPY
+1071 GL
-1076 YTNGERYGFYFSTNL
+1076 YTSSNRYGFLYTFPNLRLYNDASNDNTSSTSL
-1091 VLHNE
+1091 
-1096 NESEW
+1096 
-1101 AIPGDPYHKPMLLR
+1101 K

>member
-1 MRQSTRHISVLF
+1 M
-13 FGACM
+13 
-18 LLNGACTNELVPTPA
+18 
-33 KEIVPLSDFQLG
+33 PLSEFQIG

-194 ELGDVHLNPTVNGNS
+194 ELGDVHLNPTVSGNS

-233 VRIDGADN
+233 VIIDGADN

-259 LIERAKSSGVNN
+259 LIERVKSSGVNN

-409 GETGGADDINDIDA
+409 GETGGAADIDNVTA

-435 IYNMRITGINSFEVE
+435 VYNMLIKGINSFEVE
-450 VSTDGKEERPGA
+450 VSTDGSEERPGA

-492 IRNVEQGGSEQAG
+492 IRNVEQGDQQAG
-505 WNVSSPLGTTKFDGQ
+505 WNVSSPLGTTKFDGT

-535 NREFKQTD
+535 NQEFGQTD

-558 VRFFDDKNESAV
+558 VRFFDDDGGVRDDVET
-570 DQIAEIADDRGNK
+570 QIDSDSGNK
-583 LLVGGKTMTFKKY
+583 LNVNGTTMTFKEY
-596 LDQGNDTDNYY
+596 LDNGNDPDNYY
-607 YSYEEGPIDDDACLR
+607 YSYWGSSIDDDACLR
-622 DINQLLKHLYE
+622 DINQLLKHLYK
-633 EARSG
+633 EALSG
-638 NSDLFDEDGKVAIT
+638 STSTLFNDEGKVVIT
-652 AFCDEYTYLYDPRK
+652 AFCDEYTYLYDPRT
-666 EDYVHPGTPKPN
+666 EDYIHPGTPTTN

-689 NTDDRVLN
+689 NTNDRVLN

-704 DYSKDMNTSI
+704 DYSEDMNTSI

-732 NDPDLKT
+732 NDPELKT

-748 TGPLTWNAKTNI
+748 TGPLTWDAIENL
-760 YRGNKTNT
+760 YRGNKDNT
-768 SSDGRTNFLNF
+768 SSNGRTNFLNF
-779 WLETDSGSGGYQ
+779 WLETDDGRFGSGDYKE
-791 AGDINWT
+791 GDINWT
-798 DVMTVNQR
+798 AVMTVDQR
-806 IENADGLT
+806 IEDANGLND
-814 ANYRD
+814 NYRD

-826 RNRDLDGNNKIDENE
+826 RNRDLNGNNKIEENE
-841 IYWYLAAQDQL
+841 IYWYLAAKDQL

-866 WMYTGDGTTMNHL
+866 WMYTGDGSTINHL
-879 VTSTY
+879 VTSSFY
-884 NGNSQDKTNFWILW
+884 INKTTFWILW
-898 SEEGASWGKLHGS
+898 SEEGASWGELQGG
-911 GDESTERYDYRCIR
+911 GDQNTTTYDYRCIR
-925 NLGISIGS
+925 NLGIPINDYTPPS
-933 YDAPEHYAKISGQK
+933 HYAEISGLK
-947 YDSESRNSY
+947 SESGRNY
-956 NTVDVGVINSRA
+956 HTIDVGVINSRA
-968 LRSAPDEGS
+968 LRSAPDDGD
-977 FIPLDHERS
+977 FLPLDHERS
-986 QNNQPFKSFDVLSSV
+986 QNNQPFRSFDVLSSD
-1001 YGSKSKE
+1001 YPDNGD

-1017 KIYANDNSD
+1017 KIDAHDNTD

-1038 EFLIMMSLRG
+1038 EFLIMMSL
-1048 INGFSLSEGPTY
+1048 IDLSGN
-1060 GLGIATSFSFN
+1060 LGIATTFSFDGV
-1071 GLAPY
+1071 GL
-1076 YTNGERYGFYFSTNL
+1076 YTSSNRYGFLYTSPNLRLYNDAYNDNTSSTAL
-1091 VLHNE
+1091 
-1096 NESEW
+1096 
-1101 AIPGDPYHKPMLLR
+1101 Y

>member
-1 MRQSTRHISVLF
+1 MRQNIRHISILLLGTILLF
-13 FGACM
+13 
-18 LLNGACTNELVPTPA
+18 NVACTRDVFTPTPQ
-33 KEIVPLSDFQLG
+33 ETIVPLSEFQIG

-91 NTSLTEEQQSRYDAV
+91 NTSLTEEQKSRYDAV

-132 KGRAEELDGNL
+132 DGTAEELDGNL

-157 DLDNLADDGP
+157 DLDNLAADGP

-194 ELGDVHLNPTVNGNS
+194 ELGDVHLNPTVSGNS

-259 LIERAKSSGVNN
+259 LIERVKSSGVNN

-320 EARDKENA
+320 DARDKENA

-348 KADSAT
+348 KADPTT

-399 SGIVTYIVHL
+399 SGIVTYLVHL
-409 GETGGADDINDIDA
+409 GETGGAADINNVNA

-435 IYNMRITGINSFEVE
+435 IYNMLITGINSFEVE

-472 QFLMDSHYGRILLEL
+472 QFLIDSHYGRILLEL

-492 IRNVEQGGSEQAG
+492 IRNVEQGDPEQAG
-505 WNVSSPLGTTKFDGQ
+505 WNVSSPLGTTKFDGT

-535 NREFKQTD
+535 NREFGEFGH

-558 VRFFDDKNESAV
+558 VTFFLDNGSRKDDTTLRN
-570 DQIAEIADDRGNK
+570 EIANDFGNNYPD
-583 LLVGGKTMTFKKY
+583 GPTFKNS
-596 LDQGNDTDNYY
+596 LSSDNFYY
-607 YSYEEGPIDDDACLR
+607 GKNIDDNACLR

-633 EARSG
+633 EAVSG
-638 NSDLFDEDGKVAIT
+638 TSNLFDNEGKVVIT
-652 AFCDEYTYLYDPRK
+652 AFCDEYTYLYDPRT
-666 EDYVHPGTPKPN
+666 EDYIHPGTPTEN

-704 DYSKDMNTSI
+704 DYSEDKNTSI

-748 TGPLTWNAKTNI
+748 TGPLTWKARMNL
-760 YRGNKTNT
+760 YRGNKNNT
-768 SSDGRTNFLNF
+768 SSNGRTNFLNF
-779 WLETDSGSGGYQ
+779 WLETDDGWFGIGGSGEYKD
-791 AGDINWT
+791 GDINWT
-798 DVMTVNQR
+798 DVMTVDQR
-806 IENADGLT
+806 IEDANGLND
-814 ANYRD
+814 NYRD

-826 RNRDLDGNNKIDENE
+826 RNRDLNGNNKIDENE
-841 IYWYLAAQDQL
+841 IYWYLPAQDQL

-866 WMYTGDGTTMNHL
+866 WMYTGDGTTKNHL
-879 VTSTY
+879 VTSTF
-884 NGNSQDKTNFWILW
+884 NGNDNNNTNFWILW
-898 SEEGASWGKLHGS
+898 SEEGASWGKLHGG
-911 GDESTERYDYRCIR
+911 GDENTTTYDYRCIR
-925 NLGISIGS
+925 NLGIPIDDYTTPPSHYAEIS
-933 YDAPEHYAKISGQK
+933 TLHYDAE
-947 YDSESRNSY
+947 RSY
-956 NTVDVGVINSRA
+956 YTIDVGVINSRA
-968 LRSAPDEGS
+968 LRSAPDDGD
-977 FIPLDHERS
+977 FLPLDHERS
-986 QNNQPFKSFDVLSSV
+986 QNNQPFRSFDVLSLD
-1001 YGSKSKE
+1001 YGR

-1017 KIYANDNSD
+1017 KIDAHDNTN

-1038 EFLIMMSLRG
+1038 EFLIMMSL
-1048 INGFSLSEGPTY
+1048 IDLSGN
-1060 GLGIATSFSFN
+1060 LGIATTFSFDGV
-1071 GLAPY
+1071 GL
-1076 YTNGERYGFYFSTNL
+1076 YTSSNRYGFLYTSPNLRLYNDASNDNTSSTPL
-1091 VLHNE
+1091 
-1096 NESEW
+1096 
-1101 AIPGDPYHKPMLLR
+1101 Y

>member
-1 MRQSTRHISVLF
+1 MRQNIRHISILLLSTVL
-13 FGACM
+13 
-18 LLNGACTNELVPTPA
+18 LINVACTREVFTPTPQ
-33 KEIVPLSDFQLG
+33 ETIVPLSEFQIG

-77 DGHLVHSKRYLVTT
+77 DGRLVHSKRYLVTT
-91 NTSLTEEQQSRYDAV
+91 NTSLTEEQKSRYDAV

-132 KGRAEELDGNL
+132 KGTAKDLDGNL

-320 EARDKENA
+320 DARDKENA

-348 KADSAT
+348 KADPTT

-409 GETGGADDINDIDA
+409 GETGGAADINNVNA

-435 IYNMRITGINSFEVE
+435 IYNMLITGINSFEVE
-450 VSTDGKEERPGA
+450 VSTDGREERPGA

-472 QFLMDSHYGRILLEL
+472 QFLIDSHYGRILLEL

-492 IRNVEQGGSEQAG
+492 IRNVEQGDPEQAG
-505 WNVSSPLGTTKFDGQ
+505 WNVSSPLGTTKFDGT

-535 NREFKQTD
+535 NREFGEFRH

-558 VRFFDDKNESAV
+558 VTFFLDNGSRKDDTTLRN
-570 DQIAEIADDRGNK
+570 EIAKDFGNNYPD
-583 LLVGGKTMTFKKY
+583 GPTFKNS
-596 LDQGNDTDNYY
+596 LSSDNFYY
-607 YSYEEGPIDDDACLR
+607 GKNIDDNACLR

-633 EARSG
+633 EAVSG
-638 NSDLFDEDGKVAIT
+638 TSNLFDNEGKVVIT
-652 AFCDEYTYLYDPRK
+652 AFCDEYTYLYDPRT
-666 EDYVHPGTPKPN
+666 EDYIHPGTPTKN

-704 DYSKDMNTSI
+704 DYSEDKNTSI

-748 TGPLTWNAKTNI
+748 TGPLTWNARMNL
-760 YRGNKTNT
+760 YRGKKDNT
-768 SSDGRTNFLNF
+768 SSNGRTNFLNF
-779 WLETDSGSGGYQ
+779 WLETDDGRFGSGDYEE
-791 AGDINWT
+791 GDINWT
-798 DVMTVNQR
+798 DVMTVDQR
-806 IENADGLT
+806 IEDANGLND
-814 ANYRD
+814 NYRD

-826 RNRDLDGNNKIDENE
+826 RNRDLNGNNKIDENE
-841 IYWYLAAQDQL
+841 IYWYLPAQDQL

-866 WMYTGDGTTMNHL
+866 WMYTGDGTTKNHL
-879 VTSTY
+879 VTSTF
-884 NGNSQDKTNFWILW
+884 NGNDNNNTNFWILW
-898 SEEGASWGKLHGS
+898 SEEGASWGKLHGG
-911 GDESTERYDYRCIR
+911 GDENTTTYDYRCIR
-925 NLGISIGS
+925 NLGIPIDDYTTPPSHYAEIS
-933 YDAPEHYAKISGQK
+933 TLHYDAG
-947 YDSESRNSY
+947 RSY
-956 NTVDVGVINSRA
+956 YTIDVGVINSRA
-968 LRSAPDEGS
+968 LRSAPDDGD
-977 FIPLDHERS
+977 FLPLDHERS
-986 QNNQPFKSFDVLSSV
+986 QNNQPFRSFDVLSSD
-1001 YGSKSKE
+1001 YPDNGD

-1017 KIYANDNSD
+1017 KIDAHDNTD

-1038 EFLIMMSLRG
+1038 EFLIMMSL
-1048 INGFSLSEGPTY
+1048 IDLSGN
-1060 GLGIATSFSFN
+1060 LGIATTFSFDGV
-1071 GLAPY
+1071 GL
-1076 YTNGERYGFYFSTNL
+1076 YTSSNRYGFLYTSPNLRLYNDAYNDNTSSTAL
-1091 VLHNE
+1091 
-1096 NESEW
+1096 
-1101 AIPGDPYHKPMLLR
+1101 Y

>member
-1 MRQSTRHISVLF
+1 M
-13 FGACM
+13 
-18 LLNGACTNELVPTPA
+18 
-33 KEIVPLSDFQLG
+33 PLSEFQIG

-91 NTSLTEEQQSRYDAV
+91 NTSLTEEQKSRYDAV

-132 KGRAEELDGNL
+132 DGTAEELDGNL

-157 DLDNLADDGP
+157 DLDNLAADGP

-194 ELGDVHLNPTVNGNS
+194 ELGDVHLNPTVSGNS

-259 LIERAKSSGVNN
+259 LIERVKSSGVNN

-320 EARDKENA
+320 DARDKENA

-348 KADSAT
+348 KADPTT

-399 SGIVTYIVHL
+399 SGIVTYLVHL
-409 GETGGADDINDIDA
+409 GETGGAADINNVNA

-435 IYNMRITGINSFEVE
+435 IYNMLITGINSFEVE

-487 DRDDI
+487 DKDDI
-492 IRNVEQGGSEQAG
+492 IRNVEQGDPEQAG
-505 WNVSSPLGTTKFDGQ
+505 WNVSSPLGTTKFDGT

-535 NREFKQTD
+535 NQEFKQTN

-558 VRFFDDKNESAV
+558 VKFFSNENIAT
-570 DQIAEIADDRGNK
+570 QIASDSGNK
-583 LLVGGKTMTFKKY
+583 LNVNGTTMTFKDY
-596 LDQGNDTDNYY
+596 LDNGNDTDNYY
-607 YSYEEGPIDDDACLR
+607 YSYRGSSIDDDACLR

-633 EARSG
+633 EAVSG
-638 NSDLFDEDGKVAIT
+638 TSNLFDDEGKVVIT
-652 AFCDEYTYLYDPRK
+652 AFCDEYTYLYDPRT
-666 EDYVHPGTPKPN
+666 EDYIHPGTPTTN

-704 DYSKDMNTSI
+704 DYSEDKNTSI

-720 ISQMAIKTIYNE
+720 ISQMAIKAIYNE
-732 NDPDLKT
+732 NDPELKT

-748 TGPLTWNAKTNI
+748 TGPLTWDAIENL
-760 YRGNKTNT
+760 YRGNKDNT
-768 SSDGRTNFLNF
+768 SSNGRTNFLNF
-779 WLETDSGSGGYQ
+779 WLETNWYSGEYED
-791 AGDINWT
+791 GDINWT
-798 DVMTVNQR
+798 DVMTVDQR
-806 IENADGLT
+806 IEDANGLAD
-814 ANYRD
+814 NYRD

-826 RNRDLDGNNKIDENE
+826 RNRDLNGNNKIDENE

-866 WMYTGDGTTMNHL
+866 WMYTGDGTTKNHL
-879 VTSTY
+879 VTSTFY
-884 NGNSQDKTNFWILW
+884 DNSNNNANFWILW
-898 SEEGASWGKLHGS
+898 SEEGASWGKLHGG
-911 GDESTERYDYRCIR
+911 GDETTTTYDYRCIR
-925 NLGISIGS
+925 NLGIPIDDYTTPPSHYAEIS
-933 YDAPEHYAKISGQK
+933 SQRYDYDAGRYYSTI
-947 YDSESRNSY
+947 
-956 NTVDVGVINSRA
+956 DVGVINSRA
-968 LRSAPDEGS
+968 LRSAPDNGD
-977 FIPLDHERS
+977 FLPLDHERS
-986 QNNQPFKSFDVLSSV
+986 QNNQPFKSFDVLSLD
-1001 YGSKSKE
+1001 YGG

-1017 KIYANDNSD
+1017 KIDAHDNTN

-1038 EFLIMMSLRG
+1038 EFLIMMSL
-1048 INGFSLSEGPTY
+1048 IDLSGN
-1060 GLGIATSFSFN
+1060 LGIATTFSFDGV
-1071 GLAPY
+1071 GL
-1076 YTNGERYGFYFSTNL
+1076 YTSSNRYGFLYTFPNLRLYNDASNDNTSSTSL
-1091 VLHNE
+1091 
-1096 NESEW
+1096 
-1101 AIPGDPYHKPMLLR
+1101 K

>member
-1 MRQSTRHISVLF
+1 M
-13 FGACM
+13 
-18 LLNGACTNELVPTPA
+18 
-33 KEIVPLSDFQLG
+33 PLSEFQIG

-194 ELGDVHLNPTVNGNS
+194 ELGDVHLNPTVSGNS

-233 VRIDGADN
+233 VIIDGADN

-259 LIERAKSSGVNN
+259 LIERVKSSGVNN

-409 GETGGADDINDIDA
+409 GETGGAADIDNVTA

-435 IYNMRITGINSFEVE
+435 VYNMLIKGINSFEVE
-450 VSTDGKEERPGA
+450 VSTDGSEERPGA

-492 IRNVEQGGSEQAG
+492 IRNVEQGDQQAG
-505 WNVSSPLGTTKFDGQ
+505 WNVSSPLGTTKFDGT

-535 NREFKQTD
+535 NQEFGQTD

-558 VRFFDDKNESAV
+558 VRFFDDDGGVRDDVET
-570 DQIAEIADDRGNK
+570 QIDSDSGNK
-583 LLVGGKTMTFKKY
+583 LNVNGTTMTFKEY
-596 LDQGNDTDNYY
+596 LDNGNDPDNYY
-607 YSYEEGPIDDDACLR
+607 YSYWGSSIDDDACLR
-622 DINQLLKHLYE
+622 DINQLLKHLYK
-633 EARSG
+633 EALSG
-638 NSDLFDEDGKVAIT
+638 STSTLFNDEGKVVIT
-652 AFCDEYTYLYDPRK
+652 AFCDEYTYLYDPRT
-666 EDYVHPGTPKPN
+666 EDYIHPGTPTTN

-689 NTDDRVLN
+689 NTNDRVLN

-704 DYSKDMNTSI
+704 DYSEDMNTSI

-732 NDPDLKT
+732 NDPELKT

-748 TGPLTWNAKTNI
+748 TGPLTWDAIENL
-760 YRGNKTNT
+760 YRGNKDNT
-768 SSDGRTNFLNF
+768 SSNGRTNFLNF
-779 WLETDSGSGGYQ
+779 WLETDDGWFGSGDYKE
-791 AGDINWT
+791 GDINWT
-798 DVMTVNQR
+798 AVMTVDQR
-806 IENADGLT
+806 IEDANGLND
-814 ANYRD
+814 NYRD

-826 RNRDLDGNNKIDENE
+826 RNRDLNGNNKIEENE
-841 IYWYLAAQDQL
+841 IYWYLAAKDQL

-866 WMYTGDGTTMNHL
+866 WMYTGDGSTINHL
-879 VTSTY
+879 VTSSFY
-884 NGNSQDKTNFWILW
+884 INKTTFWILW
-898 SEEGASWGKLHGS
+898 SEEGASWGELQGG
-911 GDESTERYDYRCIR
+911 GDQNTTTYDYRCIR
-925 NLGISIGS
+925 NLGIPINDYTPPS
-933 YDAPEHYAKISGQK
+933 HYAEISGLK
-947 YDSESRNSY
+947 SESGRNY
-956 NTVDVGVINSRA
+956 HTIDVGVINSRA
-968 LRSAPDEGS
+968 LRSAPDDGD
-977 FIPLDHERS
+977 FLPLDHERS
-986 QNNQPFKSFDVLSSV
+986 QNNQPFRSFDVLSSD
-1001 YGSKSKE
+1001 YPDNGD

-1017 KIYANDNSD
+1017 KIDAHDNTD

-1038 EFLIMMSLRG
+1038 EFLIMMSL
-1048 INGFSLSEGPTY
+1048 IDLSGN
-1060 GLGIATSFSFN
+1060 LGIATTFSFDGV
-1071 GLAPY
+1071 GL
-1076 YTNGERYGFYFSTNL
+1076 YTSSNRYGFLYTSPNLRLYNDAYNDNTSSTAL
-1091 VLHNE
+1091 
-1096 NESEW
+1096 
-1101 AIPGDPYHKPMLLR
+1101 Y

>member
-1 MRQSTRHISVLF
+1 MRQNIRHISILLLGTILLF
-13 FGACM
+13 
-18 LLNGACTNELVPTPA
+18 NVACTRDVFTPTPQ
-33 KEIVPLSDFQLG
+33 ETIVPLSEFQIG

-77 DGHLVHSKRYLVTT
+77 DGHLIHSRRYLVTT
-91 NTSLTEEQQSRYDAV
+91 NASLTEEQKSRYDAV

-132 KGRAEELDGNL
+132 DVTDEAAEELDGNL

-194 ELGDVHLNPTVNGNS
+194 ELGDVHLNPTVSGNS

-233 VRIDGADN
+233 VIIDGADN

-291 HFDSFNGTSGFFAFY
+291 HFDSFDGTSGFFAFY

-312 VPSNEING
+312 LPKKKINQQAL
-320 EARDKENA
+320 EEEN
-328 NGKNYKNLYVM
+328 NNDGKKYENLYVL
-339 REAWPYDAD
+339 REAWPYDES
-348 KADSAT
+348 KADPSS

-383 RKREN
+383 RQRLN
-388 PETHEMEDEYV
+388 SETQQYEDEYV
-399 SGIVTYIVHL
+399 SGYVTYIVHL
-409 GETGGADDINDIDA
+409 GETGDDVNNVEA

-435 IYNMRITGINSFEVE
+435 IYNMKITGISSFELE
-450 VSTDGKEERPGA
+450 VGTDGKEKRPGA
-462 EGDLAISDSQ
+462 EGDLSISNSQ
-472 QFLMDSHYGRILLEL
+472 QFTLDSHYGRILLEL
-487 DRDDI
+487 DEDDI
-492 IRNVEQGGSEQAG
+492 LRNAQQAG
-505 WNVSSPLGTTKFDGQ
+505 WNVSTPLGTTTFDGSS
-520 TISYPYDYKWILFAI
+520 ISFPYDYKWILFAI
-535 NREFKQTD
+535 NKEFNQTD

-558 VRFFDDKNESAV
+558 VRFFDDDGGVRDDVEK
-570 DQIAEIADDRGNK
+570 QIASDSGNK
-583 LLVGGKTMTFKKY
+583 LNVGGRTMTFKNY
-596 LDQGNDTDNYY
+596 LDGGRDTDNYY
-607 YSYEEGPIDDDACLR
+607 YRRRSSIDDDACLR

-633 EARSG
+633 EASSG
-638 NSDLFDEDGKVAIT
+638 TSKLFDEGKVVIT
-652 AFCDEYTYLYDPRK
+652 AFCDEYTYLYDPRT
-666 EDYVHPGTPKPN
+666 ENYIHPGTPTTN

-704 DYSKDMNTSI
+704 DYSEDKNTSI

-748 TGPLTWNAKTNI
+748 TGPLTWNARMNL
-760 YRGNKTNT
+760 YRGNKDNT
-768 SSDGRTNFLNF
+768 SSNGRTNFLNF
-779 WLETDSGSGGYQ
+779 WLETNWDSGKYEN
-791 AGDINWT
+791 GDINWT
-798 DVMTVNQR
+798 AVMTVFQR
-806 IENADGLT
+806 IEDANGLAD
-814 ANYRD
+814 NYRD

-826 RNRDLDGNNKIDENE
+826 RNRDLNGNDIIDENE

-866 WMYTGDGTTMNHL
+866 WMYTGDGTTKNHL
-879 VTSTY
+879 VTSTFY
-884 NGNSQDKTNFWILW
+884 DNSNNNANFWILW
-898 SEEGASWGKLHGS
+898 SEEGASWGKLHGG
-911 GDESTERYDYRCIR
+911 GDENTTTYDYRCIR
-925 NLGISIGS
+925 NLGIPIDDYTTPPS
-933 YDAPEHYAKISGQK
+933 HYAEISGLK
-947 YDSESRNSY
+947 SESGRNY
-956 NTVDVGVINSRA
+956 HTIDVGVINSRA
-968 LRSAPDEGS
+968 LRSAPDNGD
-977 FIPLDHERS
+977 FLPLDHERS
-986 QNNQPFKSFDVLSSV
+986 QNNQPFKSFDVLSSDN
-1001 YGSKSKE
+1001 GN
-1008 GITWTEMRD
+1008 GITWTDMRD
-1017 KIYANDNSD
+1017 KIYANDNSN

-1038 EFLIMMSLRG
+1038 EFLIMMSL
-1048 INGFSLSEGPTY
+1048 IDLEGN
-1060 GLGIATSFSFN
+1060 LGIATTFSFDGT
-1071 GLAPY
+1071 GLY
-1076 YTNGERYGFYFSTNL
+1076 ESSNRYGFLYTEPNL
-1091 VLHNE
+1091 RLYNDAS
-1096 NESEW
+1096 NDNTSRT
-1101 AIPGDPYHKPMLLR
+1101 LLK

>member
-1 MRQSTRHISVLF
+1 
-13 FGACM
+13 M

-45 YQLDVTDVY
+45 YQLDVSDVY

-59 SVEIENTVRNL
+59 NVEIENTVRNL

-77 DGHLVHSKRYLVTT
+77 DGHLVHSRRYLVTT
-91 NTSLTEEQQSRYDAV
+91 NTSLTDEQKTRYDSV
-106 LRSFHT
+106 LQSFYN

-125 PEFFTNY
+125 PGFFTGY
-132 KGRAEELDGNL
+132 KGTEEDLGGNL

-150 YSTAVDQ
+150 YSTDVDQ
-157 DLDNLADDGP
+157 DLDNLADDGTD
-167 AAETNLRNMTIDIAP
+167 AEANLRNMTIDIVP

-194 ELGDVHLNPTVNGNS
+194 ELGEVHLNPTVNGNS

-233 VRIDGADN
+233 VRIDGASN

-259 LIERAKSSGVNN
+259 LIERAKGSGINT
-271 WDAAQNTE
+271 WDAAQDTE
-279 TDFSCMDDDNFE
+279 KDFSCMDDDNFE
-291 HFDSFNGTSGFFAFY
+291 HFDSFDGTSGFFAFY
-306 MRENRP
+306 IRENRP
-312 VPSNEING
+312 LPSNEINID
-320 EARDKENA
+320 ARDSENA
-328 NGKNYKNLYVM
+328 NGKNYENLYVM
-339 REAWPYDAD
+339 REAWPYNPDNAD
-348 KADSAT
+348 PAT
-354 GKTPVHERDFTYAPE
+354 GKTPVHERNFTYAPE

-383 RKREN
+383 RKQEN
-388 PETHEMEDEYV
+388 PATHEMEDEYV
-399 SGIVTYIVHL
+399 SGTVTYIVHL
-409 GETGGADDINDIDA
+409 GETGGAADINDIDA

-435 IYNMRITGINSFEVE
+435 VYNILITGVNSFEVE
-450 VSTDGKEERPGA
+450 VSIDGKEERPGA
-462 EGDLAISDSQ
+462 EGDLSISDSQ
-472 QFLMDSHYGRILLEL
+472 QFLLDSHYGRILLEL
-487 DRDDI
+487 DREDI
-492 IRNVEQGGSEQAG
+492 KRNVEQGDPEQAG

-535 NREFKQTD
+535 NEEFNQPAN
-543 DKMVKFP
+543 KMVKFP

-558 VRFFDDKNESAV
+558 IRFFDKSESVEA
-570 DQIAEIADDRGNK
+570 QIAEIAEDRGNK
-583 LLVGGKTMTFKKY
+583 LLVDGKTMTFKDY
-596 LDQGNDTDNYY
+596 LEQGNDTDNYY
-607 YSYEEGPIDDDACLR
+607 NGKQIDDDACLR

-633 EARSG
+633 EAVSG
-638 NSDLFDEDGKVAIT
+638 NSTLFDEDGKVAIT
-652 AFCDEYTYLYDPRK
+652 AFCDEYTYLYDPRT
-666 EDYVHPGTPKPN
+666 EDYVHPGSPTTN

-704 DYSKDMNTSI
+704 DYSEDMNTSI

-732 NDPDLKT
+732 NDPELKT

-748 TGPLTWNAKTNI
+748 TGPLTWNAKTNL
-760 YRGNKTNT
+760 YRGNKNNT

-779 WLETDSGSGGYQ
+779 WLKTDDGLWGSGEYED
-791 AGDINWT
+791 GDINWT
-798 DVMTVNQR
+798 DVMTVDQR

-814 ANYRD
+814 ENYRD

-898 SEEGASWGKLHGS
+898 SEEGASWGKLHGG
-911 GDESTERYDYRCIR
+911 GDERTERYDYRCVR
-925 NLGISIGS
+925 NLGISIDS
-933 YDAPEHYAKISGQK
+933 YDAPEHYAEISGQK
-947 YDSESRNSY
+947 YDSESGKSY

-986 QNNQPFKSFDVLSSV
+986 QNNQPFKSFDVLSSD
-1001 YGSKSKE
+1001 YGS

-1038 EFLIMMSLRG
+1038 EFLIMMSLIDLTG
-1048 INGFSLSEGPTY
+1048 N
-1060 GLGIATSFSFN
+1060 LGIATTFSFDGV
-1071 GLAPY
+1071 GL
-1076 YTNGERYGFYFSTNL
+1076 YTSSNRYGFLYTSPNL
-1091 VLHNE
+1091 RLYNDAS
-1096 NESEW
+1096 NDNTS
-1101 AIPGDPYHKPMLLR
+1101 GTQLY

>member
-1 MRQSTRHISVLF
+1 MRQNIRHISILLLSTVL
-13 FGACM
+13 
-18 LLNGACTNELVPTPA
+18 LINVACTREVFTPTPQ
-33 KEIVPLSDFQLG
+33 ETIVPLSEFQIG

-77 DGHLVHSKRYLVTT
+77 DGRLVHSKRYLVTT
-91 NTSLTEEQQSRYDAV
+91 NTSLTEEQKSRYDAV

-132 KGRAEELDGNL
+132 KGTAKDLDGNL

-320 EARDKENA
+320 DARDKENA

-348 KADSAT
+348 KADPTT

-409 GETGGADDINDIDA
+409 GETGGAADINNVNA

-435 IYNMRITGINSFEVE
+435 IYNMLITGINSFEVE
-450 VSTDGKEERPGA
+450 VSTDGREERPGA

-472 QFLMDSHYGRILLEL
+472 QFLIDSHYGRILLEL

-492 IRNVEQGGSEQAG
+492 IRNVEQGDPEQAG
-505 WNVSSPLGTTKFDGQ
+505 WNVSSPLGTTKFDGT

-535 NREFKQTD
+535 NREFGEFRH

-558 VRFFDDKNESAV
+558 VTFFLDNGSRKDDTTLRN
-570 DQIAEIADDRGNK
+570 EIAKDFGNNYPD
-583 LLVGGKTMTFKKY
+583 GPTFKNS
-596 LDQGNDTDNYY
+596 LSSDNFYY
-607 YSYEEGPIDDDACLR
+607 GKNIDDNACLR

-633 EARSG
+633 EAVSG
-638 NSDLFDEDGKVAIT
+638 TSNLFDNEGKVVIT
-652 AFCDEYTYLYDPRK
+652 AFCDEYTYLYDPRT
-666 EDYVHPGTPKPN
+666 EDYIHPGTPTKN

-704 DYSKDMNTSI
+704 DYSEDKNTSI

-748 TGPLTWNAKTNI
+748 TGPLTWNARMNL
-760 YRGNKTNT
+760 YRGKKDNT
-768 SSDGRTNFLNF
+768 SSNGRTNFLNF
-779 WLETDSGSGGYQ
+779 WLETDDGRFGIGDYEE
-791 AGDINWT
+791 GDINWT
-798 DVMTVNQR
+798 DVMTVDQR
-806 IENADGLT
+806 IEDANGLND
-814 ANYRD
+814 NYRD

-826 RNRDLDGNNKIDENE
+826 RNRDLNGNNKIDENE
-841 IYWYLAAQDQL
+841 IYWYLPAQDQL

-866 WMYTGDGTTMNHL
+866 WMYTGDGTTKNHL
-879 VTSTY
+879 VTSTF
-884 NGNSQDKTNFWILW
+884 NGNDNNNTNFWILW
-898 SEEGASWGKLHGS
+898 SEEGASWGKLHGG
-911 GDESTERYDYRCIR
+911 GDENTTTYDYRCIR
-925 NLGISIGS
+925 NLGIPIDDYTTPPSHYAEIS
-933 YDAPEHYAKISGQK
+933 TLHYDAG
-947 YDSESRNSY
+947 RSY
-956 NTVDVGVINSRA
+956 YTIDVGVINSRA
-968 LRSAPDEGS
+968 LRSAPDDGD
-977 FIPLDHERS
+977 FLPLDHERS
-986 QNNQPFKSFDVLSSV
+986 QNNQPFRSFDVLSSD
-1001 YGSKSKE
+1001 YPDNGD

-1017 KIYANDNSD
+1017 KIDAHDNTD

-1038 EFLIMMSLRG
+1038 EFLIMMSL
-1048 INGFSLSEGPTY
+1048 IDLSGN
-1060 GLGIATSFSFN
+1060 LGIATTFSFDGV
-1071 GLAPY
+1071 GL
-1076 YTNGERYGFYFSTNL
+1076 YTSSNRYGFLYTSPNLRLYNDAYNDNTSSTAL
-1091 VLHNE
+1091 
-1096 NESEW
+1096 
-1101 AIPGDPYHKPMLLR
+1101 Y

>member
-1 MRQSTRHISVLF
+1 MRQNIRHISILLLSTVL
-13 FGACM
+13 
-18 LLNGACTNELVPTPA
+18 LINVACTREVFTPTPQ
-33 KEIVPLSDFQLG
+33 ETIVPLSEFQIG

-77 DGHLVHSKRYLVTT
+77 DGRLVHSKRYLVTT
-91 NTSLTEEQQSRYDAV
+91 NTSLTEEQKSRYDAV

-132 KGRAEELDGNL
+132 KGTAKDLDGNL

-320 EARDKENA
+320 DARDKENA

-348 KADSAT
+348 KADPTT

-409 GETGGADDINDIDA
+409 GETGGAADINNVNA

-435 IYNMRITGINSFEVE
+435 IYNMLITGINSFEVE
-450 VSTDGKEERPGA
+450 VSTDGREERPGA

-472 QFLMDSHYGRILLEL
+472 QFLIDSHYGRILLEL

-492 IRNVEQGGSEQAG
+492 IRNVEQGDPEQAG
-505 WNVSSPLGTTKFDGQ
+505 WNVSSPLGTTKFDGT

-535 NREFKQTD
+535 NREFGEFRH

-558 VRFFDDKNESAV
+558 VTFFLDNGSRKDDTTLRN
-570 DQIAEIADDRGNK
+570 EIANDFGNNYPD
-583 LLVGGKTMTFKKY
+583 GPTFKNS
-596 LDQGNDTDNYY
+596 LSSDNFYY
-607 YSYEEGPIDDDACLR
+607 GKNIDDNACLR

-633 EARSG
+633 EAVSG
-638 NSDLFDEDGKVAIT
+638 TSNLFDNEGKVVIT
-652 AFCDEYTYLYDPRK
+652 AFCDEYTYLYDPRT
-666 EDYVHPGTPKPN
+666 EDYIHPGTPTKN

-704 DYSKDMNTSI
+704 DYSEDKNTSI

-748 TGPLTWNAKTNI
+748 TGPLTWNARMNL
-760 YRGNKTNT
+760 YRGKKDNT
-768 SSDGRTNFLNF
+768 SSNGRTNFLNF
-779 WLETDSGSGGYQ
+779 WLETDDGRFGSGDYEE
-791 AGDINWT
+791 GDINWT
-798 DVMTVNQR
+798 DVMTVDQR
-806 IENADGLT
+806 IEDANGLND
-814 ANYRD
+814 NYRD

-826 RNRDLDGNNKIDENE
+826 RNRDLNGNNKIDENE
-841 IYWYLAAQDQL
+841 IYWYLPAQDQL

-866 WMYTGDGTTMNHL
+866 WMYTGDGTTKNHL
-879 VTSTY
+879 VTSTF
-884 NGNSQDKTNFWILW
+884 NGNDNNNTNFWILW
-898 SEEGASWGKLHGS
+898 SEEGASWGKLHGG
-911 GDESTERYDYRCIR
+911 GDENTTTYDYRCIR
-925 NLGISIGS
+925 NLGIPIDDYTTPPSHYAEIS
-933 YDAPEHYAKISGQK
+933 TLHYDAG
-947 YDSESRNSY
+947 RSY
-956 NTVDVGVINSRA
+956 YTIDVGVINSRA
-968 LRSAPDEGS
+968 LRSAPDDGD
-977 FIPLDHERS
+977 FLPLDHERS
-986 QNNQPFKSFDVLSSV
+986 QNNQPFRSFDVLSSD
-1001 YGSKSKE
+1001 YPDNGD

-1017 KIYANDNSD
+1017 KIDAHDNTD

-1038 EFLIMMSLRG
+1038 EFLIMMSL
-1048 INGFSLSEGPTY
+1048 IDLSGN
-1060 GLGIATSFSFN
+1060 LGIATTFSFDGV
-1071 GLAPY
+1071 GL
-1076 YTNGERYGFYFSTNL
+1076 YTSSNRYGFLYTSPNLRLYNDAYNDNTSSTAL
-1091 VLHNE
+1091 
-1096 NESEW
+1096 
-1101 AIPGDPYHKPMLLR
+1101 Y

>member
-1 MRQSTRHISVLF
+1 MFLHLIKLNMRQNIRHISILLLSTVL
-13 FGACM
+13 
-18 LLNGACTNELVPTPA
+18 LINVACTREVFTPTPQ
-33 KEIVPLSDFQLG
+33 ETIVPLSEFQIG

-77 DGHLVHSKRYLVTT
+77 DGRLVHSKRYLVTT
-91 NTSLTEEQQSRYDAV
+91 NTSLTEEQKSRYDAV

-132 KGRAEELDGNL
+132 KGTAKDLDGNL

-320 EARDKENA
+320 DARDKENA

-348 KADSAT
+348 KADPTT

-409 GETGGADDINDIDA
+409 GETGGAADINNVNA

-435 IYNMRITGINSFEVE
+435 IYNMLITGINSFEVE
-450 VSTDGKEERPGA
+450 VSTDGREERPGA

-472 QFLMDSHYGRILLEL
+472 QFLIDSHYGRILLEL

-492 IRNVEQGGSEQAG
+492 IRNVEQGDPEQAG
-505 WNVSSPLGTTKFDGQ
+505 WNVSSPLGTTKFDGT

-535 NREFKQTD
+535 NREFGEFRH

-558 VRFFDDKNESAV
+558 VTFFLDNGSRKDDTTLRN
-570 DQIAEIADDRGNK
+570 EIANDFGNNYPD
-583 LLVGGKTMTFKKY
+583 GPTFKNS
-596 LDQGNDTDNYY
+596 LSSDNFYY
-607 YSYEEGPIDDDACLR
+607 GKNIDDNACLR

-633 EARSG
+633 EAVSG
-638 NSDLFDEDGKVAIT
+638 TSNLFDNEGKVVIT
-652 AFCDEYTYLYDPRK
+652 AFCDEYTYLYDPRT
-666 EDYVHPGTPKPN
+666 EDYIHPGTPTKN

-704 DYSKDMNTSI
+704 DYSEDKNTSI

-748 TGPLTWNAKTNI
+748 TGPLTWNARMNL
-760 YRGNKTNT
+760 YRGKKDNT
-768 SSDGRTNFLNF
+768 SSNGRTNFLNF
-779 WLETDSGSGGYQ
+779 WLETDDGRFGSGDYEE
-791 AGDINWT
+791 GDINWT
-798 DVMTVNQR
+798 DVMTVDQR
-806 IENADGLT
+806 IEDANGLND
-814 ANYRD
+814 NYRD

-826 RNRDLDGNNKIDENE
+826 RNRDLNGNNKIDENE
-841 IYWYLAAQDQL
+841 IYWYLPAQDQL

-866 WMYTGDGTTMNHL
+866 WMYTGDGTTKNHL
-879 VTSTY
+879 VTSTF
-884 NGNSQDKTNFWILW
+884 NGNDNNNTNFWILW
-898 SEEGASWGKLHGS
+898 SEEGASWGKLHGG
-911 GDESTERYDYRCIR
+911 GDENTTTYDYRCIR
-925 NLGISIGS
+925 NLGIPIDDYTTPPSHYAEIS
-933 YDAPEHYAKISGQK
+933 TLHYDAG
-947 YDSESRNSY
+947 RSY
-956 NTVDVGVINSRA
+956 YTIDVGVINSRA
-968 LRSAPDEGS
+968 LRSAPDDGD
-977 FIPLDHERS
+977 FLPLDHERS
-986 QNNQPFKSFDVLSSV
+986 QNNQPFRSFDVLSSD
-1001 YGSKSKE
+1001 YPDNGD

-1017 KIYANDNSD
+1017 KIDAHDNTD

-1038 EFLIMMSLRG
+1038 EFLIMMSL
-1048 INGFSLSEGPTY
+1048 IDLSGN
-1060 GLGIATSFSFN
+1060 LGIATTFSFDGV
-1071 GLAPY
+1071 GL
-1076 YTNGERYGFYFSTNL
+1076 YTSSNRYGFLYTSPNLRLYNDAYNDNTSSTAL
-1091 VLHNE
+1091 
-1096 NESEW
+1096 
-1101 AIPGDPYHKPMLLR
+1101 Y

>member
-1 MRQSTRHISVLF
+1 
-13 FGACM
+13 M

-45 YQLDVTDVY
+45 YQLDVSDVY

-59 SVEIENTVRNL
+59 NVEIENTVRNL

-77 DGHLVHSKRYLVTT
+77 DGHLVHSRRYLVTT
-91 NTSLTEEQQSRYDAV
+91 NPSLTDEQKIRYDSV

-125 PEFFTNY
+125 PGFFTDYNY
-132 KGRAEELDGNL
+132 NEAEEELGGNL

-150 YSTAVDQ
+150 YSTDVDQ
-157 DLDNLADDGP
+157 DLDNLANDGT

-194 ELGDVHLNPTVNGNS
+194 ELGEVHLNPTVDGNS

-233 VRIDGADN
+233 VRINGASN

-259 LIERAKSSGVNN
+259 LIERAKGSGRNT
-271 WDAAQNTE
+271 WDAAQDAE
-279 TDFSCMDDDNFE
+279 KDFSCMDDDNFE
-291 HFDSFNGTSGFFAFY
+291 HFDSFDGTSGFFAFY
-306 MRENRP
+306 IRENRP
-312 VPSNEING
+312 LPSNEINID
-320 EARDKENA
+320 ARKRENA

-339 REAWPYDAD
+339 REAWPYDPHN
-348 KADSAT
+348 ADSTT

-383 RKREN
+383 RKQEN
-388 PETHEMEDEYV
+388 PATHEMEDEYV
-399 SGIVTYIVHL
+399 SGTVTYIVHL
-409 GETGGADDINDIDA
+409 GETGGDADIDDVDA

-435 IYNMRITGINSFEVE
+435 VYNILITGVDSFEVE
-450 VSTDGKEERPGA
+450 VSIDGKEERPGA
-462 EGDLAISDSQ
+462 EGDLSISDSQ

-487 DRDDI
+487 DKDDI
-492 IRNVEQGGSEQAG
+492 IRNVEQGDPQAG

-558 VRFFDDKNESAV
+558 VRFFDDKSESV
-570 DQIAEIADDRGNK
+570 EDQIADDTGNK
-583 LLVGGKTMTFKKY
+583 LLVGSTTKTFKDY
-596 LDQGNDTDNYY
+596 LDQGYDTDNYY
-607 YSYEEGPIDDDACLR
+607 NGKQIDDDACLR
-622 DINQLLKHLYE
+622 DINQLLKHLYKD
-633 EARSG
+633 AVSG
-638 NSDLFDEDGKVAIT
+638 STLFDEEGKVVIT

-666 EDYVHPGTPKPN
+666 EDYVHPGTPTTN

-704 DYSKDMNTSI
+704 DYSEDKNTSI

-779 WLETDSGSGGYQ
+779 WLNTDDGWWGSGGYED
-791 AGDINWT
+791 GIRWT
-798 DVMTVNQR
+798 DVMTVDQR

-814 ANYRD
+814 EDYRD

-826 RNRDLDGNNKIDENE
+826 RNRDLDGNDKIDENE

-879 VTSTY
+879 VTSSTY
-884 NGNSQDKTNFWILW
+884 YDNIEDNENFWILW
-898 SEEGASWGKLHGS
+898 SEEGASWGKLHGG

-925 NLGISIGS
+925 NLGISIDS
-933 YDAPEHYAKISGQK
+933 YEAPEHYAKISGPN
-947 YDSESRNSY
+947 YDSESGQSY

-1001 YGSKSKE
+1001 YGS

-1038 EFLIMMSLRG
+1038 EFLIMMSLRD
-1048 INGFSLSEGPTY
+1048 INGFGLSGD
-1060 GLGIATSFSFN
+1060 LGIATSFSFN
-1071 GLAPY
+1071 GLPPY
-1076 YTNGERYGFYFSTNL
+1076 YANRERYGFYFSTNL

-1101 AIPGDPYHKPMLLR
+1101 GIPGDPNHKPKLLH

>member
-1 MRQSTRHISVLF
+1 MRQNIRHISILLLGTILLF
-13 FGACM
+13 
-18 LLNGACTNELVPTPA
+18 NVACTRDVFTPTPQ
-33 KEIVPLSDFQLG
+33 ETIVPLSEFQIG

-132 KGRAEELDGNL
+132 DKTAEAAEAAEELDGNL

-194 ELGDVHLNPTVNGNS
+194 ELGDVHLNPTVSGNS

-233 VRIDGADN
+233 VIIDGADN

-259 LIERAKSSGVNN
+259 LIERVKSSGVNN

-409 GETGGADDINDIDA
+409 GETGGAADIDNVTA

-435 IYNMRITGINSFEVE
+435 VYNMLIKGINSFEVE
-450 VSTDGKEERPGA
+450 VSTDGSEERPGA

-535 NREFKQTD
+535 NQEFGQTD

-558 VRFFDDKNESAV
+558 VRFFDDDGGVRDDVET
-570 DQIAEIADDRGNK
+570 QIDSDSGNK
-583 LLVGGKTMTFKKY
+583 LNVNGTTMTFKEY
-596 LDQGNDTDNYY
+596 LDNGNDPDNYY
-607 YSYEEGPIDDDACLR
+607 YSYWGSSIDDDACLR
-622 DINQLLKHLYE
+622 DINQLLKHLYK
-633 EARSG
+633 EALSG
-638 NSDLFDEDGKVAIT
+638 STSTLFNDEGKVVIT
-652 AFCDEYTYLYDPRK
+652 AFCDEYTYLYDPRT
-666 EDYVHPGTPKPN
+666 EDYIHPGTPTTN

-689 NTDDRVLN
+689 NTNDRVLN

-704 DYSKDMNTSI
+704 DYSEDMNTSI

-732 NDPDLKT
+732 NDPELKT

-748 TGPLTWNAKTNI
+748 TGPLTWDAIENL
-760 YRGNKTNT
+760 YRGNKDNT
-768 SSDGRTNFLNF
+768 SSNGRTNFLNF
-779 WLETDSGSGGYQ
+779 WLETDDGWFGSGDYKE
-791 AGDINWT
+791 GDINWT
-798 DVMTVNQR
+798 AVMTVDQR
-806 IENADGLT
+806 IEDANGLND
-814 ANYRD
+814 NYRD

-826 RNRDLDGNNKIDENE
+826 RNRDLNGNNKIEENE
-841 IYWYLAAQDQL
+841 IYWYLAAKDQL

-866 WMYTGDGTTMNHL
+866 WMYTGDGSTINHL
-879 VTSTY
+879 VTSSFY
-884 NGNSQDKTNFWILW
+884 INKTTFWILW
-898 SEEGASWGKLHGS
+898 SEEGASWGELQGG
-911 GDESTERYDYRCIR
+911 GDQNTTTYDYRCIR
-925 NLGISIGS
+925 NLGIPINDYTPPS
-933 YDAPEHYAKISGQK
+933 HYAEISGLK
-947 YDSESRNSY
+947 SESGRNY
-956 NTVDVGVINSRA
+956 HTIDVGVINSRA
-968 LRSAPDEGS
+968 LRSAPDDGD
-977 FIPLDHERS
+977 FLPLDHERS
-986 QNNQPFKSFDVLSSV
+986 QNNQPFRSFDVLSSD
-1001 YGSKSKE
+1001 YPDNGD

-1017 KIYANDNSD
+1017 KIDAHDNTD

-1038 EFLIMMSLRG
+1038 EFLIMMSL
-1048 INGFSLSEGPTY
+1048 IDLSGN
-1060 GLGIATSFSFN
+1060 LGIATTFSFDGV
-1071 GLAPY
+1071 GL
-1076 YTNGERYGFYFSTNL
+1076 YTSSNRYGFLYTSPNLRLYNDAYNDNTSSTAL
-1091 VLHNE
+1091 
-1096 NESEW
+1096 
-1101 AIPGDPYHKPMLLR
+1101 Y

>member
-1 MRQSTRHISVLF
+1 MRQNIRHISILLFSTVL
-13 FGACM
+13 
-18 LLNGACTNELVPTPA
+18 LINVACTREVFTPTPQ
-33 KEIVPLSDFQLG
+33 ETIVPLSEFQIG

-77 DGHLVHSKRYLVTT
+77 DGHLIHSRRYLVTT
-91 NTSLTEEQQSRYDAV
+91 NASLTEEQKSRYDAV

-132 KGRAEELDGNL
+132 DETAEAAEELDGNL

-348 KADSAT
+348 KADPAT

-409 GETGGADDINDIDA
+409 GETGGAADINNVNA

-435 IYNMRITGINSFEVE
+435 IYNMTITGINSFEVE

-487 DRDDI
+487 DKDDI
-492 IRNVEQGGSEQAG
+492 KRNVEQGNPEQAG
-505 WNVSSPLGTTKFDGQ
+505 WNVSSPLGTTKFDGRR
-520 TISYPYDYKWILFAI
+520 ISYPYDYKWILFAI
-535 NREFKQTD
+535 NKEFNQTD

-558 VRFFDDKNESAV
+558 VRFFDDDGGVRDDVET
-570 DQIAEIADDRGNK
+570 QIASDSGNK
-583 LLVGGKTMTFKKY
+583 LNVGGRTRTFKDY
-596 LDQGNDTDNYY
+596 LDDGRDTDNYY
-607 YSYEEGPIDDDACLR
+607 YPLRSSIDDDACLR

-633 EARSG
+633 EAVSG
-638 NSDLFDEDGKVAIT
+638 TSNLFDDEGKVTIT
-652 AFCDEYTYLYDPRK
+652 AFCDEYTYLYDPRT
-666 EDYVHPGTPKPN
+666 ENYIHPGTPATN

-704 DYSKDMNTSI
+704 DYSEDMNTSI

-732 NDPDLKT
+732 NDPELKT

-748 TGPLTWNAKTNI
+748 TGPLTWDAIENL
-760 YRGNKTNT
+760 YRGNKDNT
-768 SSDGRTNFLNF
+768 SSNGRTNFLNF
-779 WLETDSGSGGYQ
+779 WLETDDGRFGSGDYKE
-791 AGDINWT
+791 GDINWT
-798 DVMTVNQR
+798 AVMTVDQR
-806 IENADGLT
+806 IEDANGLHD
-814 ANYRD
+814 NYRD

-826 RNRDLDGNNKIDENE
+826 RNRDLNGNDKIEENE
-841 IYWYLAAQDQL
+841 IYWYLAAKDQL

-866 WMYTGDGTTMNHL
+866 WMYTGDGSTINHL
-879 VTSTY
+879 VTSTFY
-884 NGNSQDKTNFWILW
+884 NNKTTFWILW
-898 SEEGASWGKLHGS
+898 SEEGASWGELQGG
-911 GDESTERYDYRCIR
+911 GDQNTTTYDYRCIR
-925 NLGISIGS
+925 NLGIPINDYTPPS
-933 YDAPEHYAKISGQK
+933 HYAEISGLK
-947 YDSESRNSY
+947 SESGRDY
-956 NTVDVGVINSRA
+956 HTIDVGVINSRA
-968 LRSAPDEGS
+968 LRSAPDNGD
-977 FIPLDHERS
+977 FLPLDHERS
-986 QNNQPFKSFDVLSSV
+986 QNNQPFKSFDVLSSD
-1001 YGSKSKE
+1001 YGG
-1008 GITWTEMRD
+1008 GITWTKMRD
-1017 KIYANDNSD
+1017 KIDAHDNTN

-1038 EFLIMMSLRG
+1038 EFLIMMSLIDLRG
-1048 INGFSLSEGPTY
+1048 N
-1060 GLGIATSFSFN
+1060 LGIATTFSFDGV
-1071 GLAPY
+1071 GL
-1076 YTNGERYGFYFSTNL
+1076 YTSSNRYGFLYTFPNLRLYNDASNDNTSSTSL
-1091 VLHNE
+1091 
-1096 NESEW
+1096 
-1101 AIPGDPYHKPMLLR
+1101 Y

>member
-1 MRQSTRHISVLF
+1 
-13 FGACM
+13 M
-18 LLNGACTNELVPTPA
+18 LLLSTAMLINVACTREEFIPA
-33 KEIVPLSDFQLG
+33 PPKTIVPLSEFQLG

-59 SVEIENTVRNL
+59 SVETENTVRNL

-77 DGHLVHSKRYLVTT
+77 DGHLVHFRRYLVTT
-91 NTSLTEEQQSRYDAV
+91 NTSLTEEQKSRYDSV
-106 LRSFHT
+106 LRSFNI
-112 KEDEGSNRSSGII
+112 KKDEASNRSSGII
-125 PEFFTNY
+125 PEFFTGY
-132 KGRAEELDGNL
+132 DGTAEELDGNL

-150 YSTAVDQ
+150 YSTDVDQ
-157 DLDNLADDGP
+157 DLDNLESYGID
-167 AAETNLRNMTIDIAP
+167 AETNLRNMAIDITP

-223 LDAKVTFNID
+223 LDAKITFNID
-233 VRIDGADN
+233 VRIDGAYN

-312 VPSNEING
+312 IPSNEING
-320 EARDKENA
+320 DAREKENA
-328 NGKNYKNLYVM
+328 NGKNYKTLYVM

-348 KADSAT
+348 KADSTT

-409 GETGGADDINDIDA
+409 GETGGAADINNVNA

-435 IYNMRITGINSFEVE
+435 IYNILITGINSFEVE
-450 VSTDGKEERPGA
+450 VKTDGREERPGA
-462 EGDLAISDSQ
+462 EGDFAISDSQ

-487 DRDDI
+487 DEDDI
-492 IRNVEQGGSEQAG
+492 IRNVEQGNPEQAG
-505 WNVSSPLGTTKFDGQ
+505 WNVSSPLGTTKFDGT
-520 TISYPYDYKWILFAI
+520 TITYPYDYKWILFAI
-535 NREFKQTD
+535 NWEFGQTN

-558 VRFFDDKNESAV
+558 VRFFSNENINENIET
-570 DQIAEIADDRGNK
+570 QIASDSGNK
-583 LLVGGKTMTFKKY
+583 LNVNGTTMTFKNY
-596 LDQGNDTDNYY
+596 LRYDTENYY
-607 YSYEEGPIDDDACLR
+607 YPRRSSIDDDACLR

-633 EARSG
+633 EAVSG
-638 NSDLFDEDGKVAIT
+638 NSNLFDDEGKVVIT
-652 AFCDEYTYLYDPRK
+652 AFCDEYTYLYDPRT
-666 EDYVHPGTPKPN
+666 ENYIHPGTPTTI

-704 DYSKDMNTSI
+704 DYSEDKNTSI
-714 THSFVK
+714 THSYVK

-748 TGPLTWNAKTNI
+748 TGPLTWNARENL
-760 YRGNKTNT
+760 YRGNKDNT
-768 SSDGRTNFLNF
+768 SSNGRTNFLNF
-779 WLETDSGSGGYQ
+779 WLETDDGWYGSGDYKE
-791 AGDINWT
+791 GDIKWT
-798 DVMTVNQR
+798 NVMTVDQR
-806 IENADGLT
+806 IEDANGLND
-814 ANYRD
+814 NYRD

-826 RNRDLDGNNKIDENE
+826 RNRDLNGNNKIEENE
-841 IYWYLAAQDQL
+841 IYWYLAARDQL

-866 WMYTGDGTTMNHL
+866 WMYTGDGTTKNHL
-879 VTSTY
+879 VTSTF
-884 NGNSQDKTNFWILW
+884 NGNDNNNTNFWILW
-898 SEEGASWGKLHGS
+898 SEEGASWGKLHGG
-911 GDESTERYDYRCIR
+911 GDESTTTYDYRCIR
-925 NLGISIGS
+925 NLGIPINDYTTPPS
-933 YDAPEHYAKISGQK
+933 HYAEISTQH
-947 YDSESRNSY
+947 YDYEARRSY
-956 NTVDVGVINSRA
+956 YTIDVGVINSRA
-968 LRSAPDEGS
+968 LRSAPDDGD
-977 FIPLDHERS
+977 FLPLDHERS
-986 QNNQPFKSFDVLSSV
+986 QNNQPFKSFDVLSSN
-1001 YGSKSKE
+1001 YGG

-1017 KIYANDNSD
+1017 KIPVNDNSD

-1038 EFLIMMSLRG
+1038 EFLILMSLIDLTG
-1048 INGFSLSEGPTY
+1048 N
-1060 GLGIATSFSFN
+1060 LGIATTFSFDGV
-1071 GLAPY
+1071 GL
-1076 YTNGERYGFYFSTNL
+1076 YTSSNRYGFLYTAPNL
-1091 VLHNE
+1091 RLYNDAS
-1096 NESEW
+1096 NDDTS
-1101 AIPGDPYHKPMLLR
+1101 GTLLS